1 MKKTWQFVKKGEKMR
16 KKTGKIWIA
25 ALVCIGMMIA
35 TVCGLKVSA
44 AETDVMTEPVLEYI
58 VIDNPR
64 IDTPGTQTIV
74 AGYQAKDTLTDAV
87 LTYKNTVTDE
97 EETVSASRIDADTL
111 VFEMNYTDESESGI
125 YSLESLD
132 FEADEQTY
140 SLDFSKCGIEG
151 KYGVNQSC
159 ETEPDAVVED
169 SDTQEETNDSD
180 VSFTTITKDGEVTEN
195 TDISDVVEDAVAQQS
210 SDSGIAVYA
219 ENGARTT
226 STGKVIVVLDPGHGG
241 FDPGTSGF
249 GANEK
254 DLTLKIA
261 KYCKAVLESD
271 GRIQIYMTRETDTS
285 VGNATDVSTDLY
297 NRIQYAIGKKAD
309 LFVSLHLN
317 SAGASAKGAEV
328 YYPNSNYRA
337 DIGAQGKTL
346 ATDIQNELVK
356 LGLYNRGA
364 KIQNSTSSKY
374 SDNSVQDYYYVIQQS
389 KRAGFPGII
398 VEHAFLSNQNDYNN
412 YLSSDEKLK
421 KLGEADAKG
430 ILTYLETGGYVGK
443 WVKTGSQWKYQNYDG
458 SYVKNCWKLIKNL
471 WYHFDA
477 NGIMQ
482 TGFLTL
488 NGKTYYLQSSGAM
501 KTSWQKISN
510 TWYYFDGSGAMV
522 SNGWRWI
529 NSKCYYFDK
538 NGKMATDTWIGEY
551 YVDAD
556 GAWVKGKQKETDKW
570 IQSSGRWWY
579 RHADGSYTRSGWEYI
594 GSKWYYF
601 DQNGWMV
608 TGWQKVKGSWYY
620 MESKGAMV
628 NSGWK
633 WINSKCYYFDKNG
646 KMAAN
651 TWIDRSYVDADGAWV
666 KDKKQEPDKWIQSSG
681 RWWYR
686 HGDGTYTKSDWEYI
700 GNKWYYFDQNGW
712 MLTGW
717 QKVSGS
723 WYYMDSNG
731 ARVADGWK
739 WINNKCYYFDKN
751 GKMAA
756 DTWIDGS
763 YVDASGVW
771 IKDKKQEPENVTKTG
786 WVQYSGHWM
795 YYNTDG
801 SYVKS
806 NWKSVNSIWYYFDQN
821 GWMVTGWMTLSSGK
835 YYLNPTK
842 NSDGVE
848 GAMLK
853 GYKQIDGK
861 WYYLRSG
868 ESPEGSLRYEGV
880 TSIMGT
886 SAIGT
891 NKTTVVNKMV
901 KMFQK
906 SGKNYPA
913 QALTKGNAPTI
924 EAFCQ
929 IVYDEA
935 VIEGIKPEVVFGQAM
950 NETGYL
956 QFGGDV
962 KIEQFNFAGL
972 GASGGGIV
980 GESFKS
986 VAEGIRAQV
995 QHLKGYASTEAL
1007 KQTCVDNRYKWV
1019 TKGCAPYVEWLGQK
1033 ENPNGKGWATSKNYG
1048 MNLMEKYIIPMY
1060 SL

>member
-1 MKKTWQFVKKGEKMR
+1 MR

-25 ALVCIGMMIA
+25 ALACIGMMIA
-35 TVCGLKVSA
+35 SVCGLKVSA
-44 AETDVMTEPVLEYI
+44 AENRGTSEPVLEYI
-58 VIDNPR
+58 VISNPR

-97 EETVSASRIDADTL
+97 EMTVSAARIDADTA

-132 FEADEQTY
+132 FEMDEQMY
-140 SLDFSKCGIEG
+140 SLDFAKCGIEG

-195 TDISDVVEDAVAQQS
+195 ADISDVVEEAVAQRS
-210 SDSGIAVYA
+210 SDSEIAVYA
-219 ENGARTT
+219 ESGARTT

-261 KYCKAVLESD
+261 KYCKAALEKD
-271 GRIQIYMTRETDTS
+271 GRIQVYMTRETDTS
-285 VGNATDVSTDLY
+285 VGNTTNVSTDLY
-297 NRIQYAIGKKAD
+297 NRIQYAIGKKAN
-309 LFVSLHLN
+309 LFVSIHLN
-317 SAGASAKGAEV
+317 SATASAKGAEV

-337 DIGAQGKTL
+337 DIGAQGKAL

-374 SDNSVQDYYYVIQQS
+374 PDNSVQDYYYVIQQS

-398 VEHAFLSNQNDYNN
+398 VEHAYLSNQSDYNN
-412 YLSSDEKLK
+412 YLSSDAKLK

-430 ILTYLETGGYVGK
+430 IITYLDTSGYVGK
-443 WVKTGSQWKYQNYDG
+443 WVQSGSQWKYQNYDG

-501 KTSWQKISN
+501 KTGWQKISN
-510 TWYYFDGSGAMV
+510 TWYYFDSSGAMV

-538 NGKMATDTWIGEY
+538 NGKMAVDTWIGEY
-551 YVDAD
+551 YVDAS
-556 GAWVKGKQKETDKW
+556 GAWVKDKQKETDKW

-594 GSKWYYF
+594 GGKWYYF

-620 MESKGAMV
+620 MESNGAMV
-628 NSGWK
+628 SSDWK

-651 TWIDRSYVDADGAWV
+651 TWIDGSYVDASGAWV
-666 KDKKQEPDKWIQSSG
+666 KDKKQEPDKWIRSSG

-686 HGDGTYTKSDWEYI
+686 HGDGTYTRSDWEYI

-712 MLTGW
+712 MITGW

-723 WYYMDSNG
+723 WYYMESNG

-886 SAIGT
+886 SAMGT
-891 NKTTVVNKMV
+891 NKTIVVNKMV

-906 SGKNYPA
+906 SGKNYPT

-972 GASGGGIV
+972 GASGGGIA

-1033 ENPNGKGWATSKNYG
+1033 ENLNGKGWATSKNYG

>member
-1 MKKTWQFVKKGEKMR
+1 MGNTYHNLR
-16 KKTGKIWIA
+16 K
-25 ALVCIGMMIA
+25 LQ
-35 TVCGLKVSA
+35 SA
-44 AETDVMTEPVLEYI
+44 
-58 VIDNPR
+58 
-64 IDTPGTQTIV
+64 
-74 AGYQAKDTLTDAV
+74 
-87 LTYKNTVTDE
+87 
-97 EETVSASRIDADTL
+97 
-111 VFEMNYTDESESGI
+111 
-125 YSLESLD
+125 
-132 FEADEQTY
+132 
-140 SLDFSKCGIEG
+140 
-151 KYGVNQSC
+151 
-159 ETEPDAVVED
+159 
-169 SDTQEETNDSD
+169 
-180 VSFTTITKDGEVTEN
+180 
-195 TDISDVVEDAVAQQS
+195 
-210 SDSGIAVYA
+210 
-219 ENGARTT
+219 
-226 STGKVIVVLDPGHGG
+226 HGG

-261 KYCKAVLESD
+261 KYCKAALEKD
-271 GRIQIYMTRETDTS
+271 GRIQVYMTRETDTS
-285 VGNATDVSTDLY
+285 VGNTTNVSTDLY
-297 NRIQYAIGKKAD
+297 NRIQYAIGKKAN
-309 LFVSLHLN
+309 LFVSIHLN
-317 SAGASAKGAEV
+317 SATASAKGAEV

-337 DIGAQGKTL
+337 DIGAQGKAL

-374 SDNSVQDYYYVIQQS
+374 PDNSVQDYYYVIQQS

-398 VEHAFLSNQNDYNN
+398 VEHAYLSNQSDYNN
-412 YLSSDEKLK
+412 YLSSDAKLK

-430 ILTYLETGGYVGK
+430 IITYLDTSGYVGK
-443 WVKTGSQWKYQNYDG
+443 WVQSGSQWKYQNYDG

-488 NGKTYYLQSSGAM
+488 NGKMYYLQSSGAM
-501 KTSWQKISN
+501 KTGWQKISN
-510 TWYYFDGSGAMV
+510 TWYYFDSSGAMV

-538 NGKMATDTWIGEY
+538 NGKMAADTWIGEY
-551 YVDAD
+551 YVDAS
-556 GAWVKGKQKETDKW
+556 GAWVKDKQKETDKW

-594 GSKWYYF
+594 GGKWYYF

-620 MESKGAMV
+620 MESNGAMV
-628 NSGWK
+628 SSGWK

-651 TWIDRSYVDADGAWV
+651 TWIDGSYVDASGAWV
-666 KDKKQEPDKWIQSSG
+666 KDKKQEPDKWIRSSG

-686 HGDGTYTKSDWEYI
+686 HGDGTYIRSDWEYI

-712 MLTGW
+712 MITGW

-723 WYYMDSNG
+723 WYYMEGNG

-751 GKMAA
+751 GKMAV

-886 SAIGT
+886 SAMGT

-906 SGKNYPA
+906 SGKNYPT

-924 EAFCQ
+924 EAFCR

-995 QHLKGYASTEAL
+995 QHLKGYASTKAL
-1007 KQTCVDNRYKWV
+1007 KQTCVDNRSKWV

>member
-1 MKKTWQFVKKGEKMR
+1 MR

-25 ALVCIGMMIA
+25 ALACIGMMIA
-35 TVCGLKVSA
+35 SVCGLKVSA
-44 AETDVMTEPVLEYI
+44 AENRGTSEPVLEYI
-58 VIDNPR
+58 VINNPR
-64 IDTPGTQTIV
+64 IDTPGTQIIV

-97 EETVSASRIDADTL
+97 EMTVSAARIDADTA

-132 FEADEQTY
+132 FEMDEQMY
-140 SLDFSKCGIEG
+140 SLDFAKCGIEG

-195 TDISDVVEDAVAQQS
+195 ADISDVVEEAVAQRS
-210 SDSGIAVYA
+210 SDSEIAVYA
-219 ENGARTT
+219 ESGARTT

-261 KYCKAVLESD
+261 KYCKAALEKD
-271 GRIQIYMTRETDTS
+271 GRIQVYMTRETDTS
-285 VGNATDVSTDLY
+285 VGNTTNVSTDLY
-297 NRIQYAIGKKAD
+297 NRIQYAIGKKAN
-309 LFVSLHLN
+309 LFVSIHLN
-317 SAGASAKGAEV
+317 SATASAKGAEV

-337 DIGAQGKTL
+337 DIGAQGKAL

-374 SDNSVQDYYYVIQQS
+374 PDNSVQDYYYVIQQS

-398 VEHAFLSNQNDYNN
+398 VEHAYLSNQSDYNN
-412 YLSSDEKLK
+412 YLSSDAKLK

-430 ILTYLETGGYVGK
+430 IITYLDTSGYVGK
-443 WVKTGSQWKYQNYDG
+443 WVQSGSQWKYQNYDG

-501 KTSWQKISN
+501 KTGWQKIGN
-510 TWYYFDGSGAMV
+510 TWYYFDSSGAMV

-538 NGKMATDTWIGEY
+538 NGKMAADTWIGEY
-551 YVDAD
+551 YVDAS
-556 GAWVKGKQKETDKW
+556 GAWVKDKQKETDKW

-579 RHADGSYTRSGWEYI
+579 RHADGSYTRSEWEYI
-594 GSKWYYF
+594 GGKWYYF

-620 MESKGAMV
+620 ME
-628 NSGWK
+628 
-633 WINSKCYYFDKNG
+633 
-646 KMAAN
+646 
-651 TWIDRSYVDADGAWV
+651 
-666 KDKKQEPDKWIQSSG
+666 
-681 RWWYR
+681 
-686 HGDGTYTKSDWEYI
+686 
-700 GNKWYYFDQNGW
+700 
-712 MLTGW
+712 
-717 QKVSGS
+717 
-723 WYYMDSNG
+723 SNG

-771 IKDKKQEPENVTKTG
+771 IKDKKQEPENGTKTG

-886 SAIGT
+886 SAMGT
-891 NKTTVVNKMV
+891 NKTIVVNKMV

-906 SGKNYPA
+906 SGKNYPT

-935 VIEGIKPEVVFGQAM
+935 EIEGIKPEVVFGQAM

-972 GASGGGIV
+972 GASGGGIA

-986 VAEGIRAQV
+986 VAEGIRAQG

>member
-1 MKKTWQFVKKGEKMR
+1 MR

-25 ALVCIGMMIA
+25 ALACIGMMIA
-35 TVCGLKVSA
+35 SLCGLKVSA
-44 AETDVMTEPVLEYI
+44 AENRGTSEPVLEYI
-58 VIDNPR
+58 VINNPR

-97 EETVSASRIDADTL
+97 EMTVSAARINADTA

-132 FEADEQTY
+132 FEMDEQMY
-140 SLDFSKCGIEG
+140 SLDFAKCGIEG

-195 TDISDVVEDAVAQQS
+195 ADISDVVEDAVAQQS

-219 ENGARTT
+219 ESGARTT
-226 STGKVIVVLDPGHGG
+226 SAGKVIVVLDPGHGG

-261 KYCKAVLESD
+261 KYCKAALEKD
-271 GRIQIYMTRETDTS
+271 GRIQVYMTRETDTS

-297 NRIQYAIGKKAD
+297 NRIQYAIEKKAD

-337 DIGAQGKTL
+337 NIGAQGKTL

-374 SDNSVQDYYYVIQQS
+374 PDNSVQDYYYVIQQS

-398 VEHAFLSNQNDYNN
+398 VEHAFLSNQSDYNN
-412 YLSSDEKLK
+412 YLSSDAKLK

-501 KTSWQKISN
+501 KTGWQKISN

-522 SNGWRWI
+522 SNSWRWI

-538 NGKMATDTWIGEY
+538 NGKMAADTWIGEY

-651 TWIDRSYVDADGAWV
+651 TWIDGSYVDASGTWV
-666 KDKKQEPDKWIQSSG
+666 KDKKQEPDKWIRSSG

-686 HGDGTYTKSDWEYI
+686 HGDGTYTRSDWEYI

-712 MLTGW
+712 MITGW

-723 WYYMDSNG
+723 WYYMESNG

-806 NWKSVNSIWYYFDQN
+806 NWKSVNNIWYYFDQN
-821 GWMVTGWMTLSSGK
+821 GWMATGWITLSSGK
-835 YYLNPTK
+835 YYLNPAK
-842 NSDGVE
+842 NSNGVE

-886 SAIGT
+886 SAMGT

-901 KMFQK
+901 KMFRK
-906 SGKNYPA
+906 SRKTYPA

-935 VIEGIKPEVVFGQAM
+935 LIEGVKPEVVFGQAM

-972 GASGGGIV
+972 GATGGGV
-980 GESFKS
+980 KGESFKN

>member
-1 MKKTWQFVKKGEKMR
+1 MR

-25 ALVCIGMMIA
+25 ALACIGMMIA
-35 TVCGLKVSA
+35 SVCGLKVSA
-44 AETDVMTEPVLEYI
+44 AENRGTSEPVLEYI
-58 VIDNPR
+58 VINNPR
-64 IDTPGTQTIV
+64 IDTPGTQIIV

-97 EETVSASRIDADTL
+97 EMTVSAARIDADTA

-132 FEADEQTY
+132 FEMDEQMY
-140 SLDFSKCGIEG
+140 SLDFAKCGIEG

-195 TDISDVVEDAVAQQS
+195 ADISDVVEEAVAQRS
-210 SDSGIAVYA
+210 SDSEIAVYA
-219 ENGARTT
+219 ESGARTT

-261 KYCKAVLESD
+261 KYCKAALEKD
-271 GRIQIYMTRETDTS
+271 GRIQVYMTRETDTS
-285 VGNATDVSTDLY
+285 VGNTTNVSTDLY
-297 NRIQYAIGKKAD
+297 NRIQYAIGKKAN
-309 LFVSLHLN
+309 LFVSIHLN
-317 SAGASAKGAEV
+317 SATASAKGAEV

-337 DIGAQGKTL
+337 DIGAQGKAL

-374 SDNSVQDYYYVIQQS
+374 PDNSVQDYYYVIQQS

-398 VEHAFLSNQNDYNN
+398 VEHAYLSNQSDYNN
-412 YLSSDEKLK
+412 YLSSDAKLK

-430 ILTYLETGGYVGK
+430 IITYLDTSGYVGK
-443 WVKTGSQWKYQNYDG
+443 WVQSGSQWKYQNYDG

-501 KTSWQKISN
+501 KTGWQKIGN
-510 TWYYFDGSGAMV
+510 TWYYFDSSGAMV

-538 NGKMATDTWIGEY
+538 NGKMAADTWIGEY
-551 YVDAD
+551 YVDAS
-556 GAWVKGKQKETDKW
+556 GAWVKDKQKETDKW

-579 RHADGSYTRSGWEYI
+579 RHADGSYTRSEWEYI
-594 GSKWYYF
+594 GGKWYYF

-620 MESKGAMV
+620 ME
-628 NSGWK
+628 
-633 WINSKCYYFDKNG
+633 
-646 KMAAN
+646 
-651 TWIDRSYVDADGAWV
+651 
-666 KDKKQEPDKWIQSSG
+666 
-681 RWWYR
+681 
-686 HGDGTYTKSDWEYI
+686 
-700 GNKWYYFDQNGW
+700 
-712 MLTGW
+712 
-717 QKVSGS
+717 
-723 WYYMDSNG
+723 SNG

-886 SAIGT
+886 SAMGT
-891 NKTTVVNKMV
+891 NKTIVVNKMV

-906 SGKNYPA
+906 SGKNYPT

-972 GASGGGIV
+972 GASGGGIA

-1033 ENPNGKGWATSKNYG
+1033 ENLNGKGWATSKNYG

>member
-1 MKKTWQFVKKGEKMR
+1 MR

-25 ALVCIGMMIA
+25 ALACIGMMIA
-35 TVCGLKVSA
+35 SVCGLKVSA
-44 AETDVMTEPVLEYI
+44 AENRGTSEPVLEYI
-58 VIDNPR
+58 VISNPR

-97 EETVSASRIDADTL
+97 EMTVSAARIDADTA

-132 FEADEQTY
+132 FEMDEQMY
-140 SLDFSKCGIEG
+140 SLDFAKCGIEG

-195 TDISDVVEDAVAQQS
+195 ADISDVVEEAVAQRS
-210 SDSGIAVYA
+210 SDSEIAVYA
-219 ENGARTT
+219 ESGARTT

-261 KYCKAVLESD
+261 KYCKAALEKD
-271 GRIQIYMTRETDTS
+271 GRIQVYMTRETDTS
-285 VGNATDVSTDLY
+285 VGNTTNVSTDLY
-297 NRIQYAIGKKAD
+297 NRIQYAIGKKAN
-309 LFVSLHLN
+309 LFVSIHLN
-317 SAGASAKGAEV
+317 SATASAKGAEV

-337 DIGAQGKTL
+337 DIGAQGKAL

-374 SDNSVQDYYYVIQQS
+374 PDNSVQDYYYVIQQS

-398 VEHAFLSNQNDYNN
+398 VEHAYLSNQSDYNN
-412 YLSSDEKLK
+412 YLSSDAKLK

-430 ILTYLETGGYVGK
+430 IITYLDTSGYVGK
-443 WVKTGSQWKYQNYDG
+443 WVQSGSQWKYQNYDG

-501 KTSWQKISN
+501 KTGWQKISN
-510 TWYYFDGSGAMV
+510 TWYYFDSSGAMV

-538 NGKMATDTWIGEY
+538 NGKMAVDTWIGEY
-551 YVDAD
+551 YVDAS
-556 GAWVKGKQKETDKW
+556 GAWVKDKQKETDKW

-594 GSKWYYF
+594 GGKWYYF

-608 TGWQKVKGSWYY
+608 TGWQEVKGSWYY
-620 MESKGAMV
+620 MESNGAMV
-628 NSGWK
+628 SSDWK

-651 TWIDRSYVDADGAWV
+651 TWIDGSYVDASGAWV
-666 KDKKQEPDKWIQSSG
+666 KDKKQEPDKWIRSSG

-686 HGDGTYTKSDWEYI
+686 HGDGTYTRSDWEYI

-712 MLTGW
+712 MITGW

-723 WYYMDSNG
+723 WYYMESNG

-886 SAIGT
+886 SAMGT
-891 NKTTVVNKMV
+891 NKTIVVNKMV

-906 SGKNYPA
+906 SGKNYPT

-972 GASGGGIV
+972 GASGGGIA

-1033 ENPNGKGWATSKNYG
+1033 ENLNGKGWATSKNYG

>member
-1 MKKTWQFVKKGEKMR
+1 MR

-25 ALVCIGMMIA
+25 ALACIEMMIA
-35 TVCGLKVSA
+35 SVCGLKVSA
-44 AETDVMTEPVLEYI
+44 AENRGTSEPVLEYI
-58 VIDNPR
+58 VISNPR

-97 EETVSASRIDADTL
+97 EMTVSAARIDADTA

-132 FEADEQTY
+132 FEMDEQMY
-140 SLDFSKCGIEG
+140 SLDFAKCGIEG

-195 TDISDVVEDAVAQQS
+195 ADISDVVEEAVAQRS
-210 SDSGIAVYA
+210 SDSEIAVYA
-219 ENGARTT
+219 ESGARTT

-261 KYCKAVLESD
+261 KYCKAALEKD
-271 GRIQIYMTRETDTS
+271 GRIQVYMTRETDTS
-285 VGNATDVSTDLY
+285 VGNTTNVSTDLY
-297 NRIQYAIGKKAD
+297 NRIQYAIGKKAN
-309 LFVSLHLN
+309 LFVSIHLN
-317 SAGASAKGAEV
+317 SATASAKGAEV

-337 DIGAQGKTL
+337 DIGAQGKAL

-374 SDNSVQDYYYVIQQS
+374 PDNSVQDYYYVIQQS

-398 VEHAFLSNQNDYNN
+398 VEHAYLSNQSDYNN
-412 YLSSDEKLK
+412 YLSSDAKLK

-430 ILTYLETGGYVGK
+430 IITYLDTSGYVGK
-443 WVKTGSQWKYQNYDG
+443 WVQSGSQWKYQNYDG

-501 KTSWQKISN
+501 KTGWQKISN
-510 TWYYFDGSGAMV
+510 TWYYFDSSGAMV

-538 NGKMATDTWIGEY
+538 NGKMAVDTWIGEY
-551 YVDAD
+551 YVDAS
-556 GAWVKGKQKETDKW
+556 GAWVKDKQKETDKW

-594 GSKWYYF
+594 GGKWYYF

-608 TGWQKVKGSWYY
+608 TGWQKVKGSLYY
-620 MESKGAMV
+620 MESNGAMV
-628 NSGWK
+628 SSDWK
-633 WINSKCYYFDKNG
+633 WINS
-646 KMAAN
+646 
-651 TWIDRSYVDADGAWV
+651 
-666 KDKKQEPDKWIQSSG
+666 
-681 RWWYR
+681 
-686 HGDGTYTKSDWEYI
+686 
-700 GNKWYYFDQNGW
+700 
-712 MLTGW
+712 
-717 QKVSGS
+717 
-723 WYYMDSNG
+723 
-731 ARVADGWK
+731 
-739 WINNKCYYFDKN
+739 KCYYFDKN

-886 SAIGT
+886 SAMGT
-891 NKTTVVNKMV
+891 NKTIVVNKMV

-906 SGKNYPA
+906 SGKNYPT

-972 GASGGGIV
+972 GASGGGIA

-1033 ENPNGKGWATSKNYG
+1033 ENLNGKGWATSKNYG

>member
-1 MKKTWQFVKKGEKMR
+1 MR

-25 ALVCIGMMIA
+25 ALACIGMMIA
-35 TVCGLKVSA
+35 SVCGLKVSA
-44 AETDVMTEPVLEYI
+44 AENRGTSEPVLEYI
-58 VIDNPR
+58 VINNPR
-64 IDTPGTQTIV
+64 IDTPGTQIIV

-97 EETVSASRIDADTL
+97 EMTVSAARIDADTA

-132 FEADEQTY
+132 FEMDEQMY
-140 SLDFSKCGIEG
+140 SLDFAKCGIEG

-195 TDISDVVEDAVAQQS
+195 ADISDVVEEAVAQRS
-210 SDSGIAVYA
+210 SDSEIAVYA
-219 ENGARTT
+219 ESGARTT

-261 KYCKAVLESD
+261 KYCKAALEKD
-271 GRIQIYMTRETDTS
+271 GRIQVYMTRETDTS
-285 VGNATDVSTDLY
+285 VGNTTNVSTDLY
-297 NRIQYAIGKKAD
+297 NRIQYAIGKKAN
-309 LFVSLHLN
+309 LFVSIHLN
-317 SAGASAKGAEV
+317 SATASAKGAEV

-337 DIGAQGKTL
+337 DIGAQGKAL

-374 SDNSVQDYYYVIQQS
+374 PDNSVQDYYYVIQQS

-398 VEHAFLSNQNDYNN
+398 VEHAYLSNQSDYNN
-412 YLSSDEKLK
+412 YLSSDAKLK

-430 ILTYLETGGYVGK
+430 IITYLDTSGYVGK
-443 WVKTGSQWKYQNYDG
+443 WVQSGSQWKYQNYDG

-501 KTSWQKISN
+501 KTGWQKIGN
-510 TWYYFDGSGAMV
+510 TWYYFDSSGAMV

-538 NGKMATDTWIGEY
+538 NGKMAADTWIGEY
-551 YVDAD
+551 YVDAS
-556 GAWVKGKQKETDKW
+556 GAWVKDKQKETDKW

-579 RHADGSYTRSGWEYI
+579 RHADGSYTRSEWEYI
-594 GSKWYYF
+594 GGKWYYF

-620 MESKGAMV
+620 ME
-628 NSGWK
+628 
-633 WINSKCYYFDKNG
+633 
-646 KMAAN
+646 
-651 TWIDRSYVDADGAWV
+651 
-666 KDKKQEPDKWIQSSG
+666 
-681 RWWYR
+681 
-686 HGDGTYTKSDWEYI
+686 
-700 GNKWYYFDQNGW
+700 
-712 MLTGW
+712 
-717 QKVSGS
+717 
-723 WYYMDSNG
+723 SNG

-771 IKDKKQEPENVTKTG
+771 IKDKKQEPENGTKTG

-886 SAIGT
+886 SAMGT
-891 NKTTVVNKMV
+891 NKTIVVNKMV

-906 SGKNYPA
+906 RGKNYPT

-972 GASGGGIV
+972 GASGGGIA

-986 VAEGIRAQV
+986 VAEGIRALV

>member
-1 MKKTWQFVKKGEKMR
+1 MR

-25 ALVCIGMMIA
+25 ALACIGMMIA
-35 TVCGLKVSA
+35 SVCGLKVSA
-44 AETDVMTEPVLEYI
+44 AENRGTSEPVLEYI
-58 VIDNPR
+58 VISNPR

-97 EETVSASRIDADTL
+97 EMTVSAARINADTA

-132 FEADEQTY
+132 FEMDEQMY
-140 SLDFSKCGIEG
+140 SLDFAKCGIEG

-195 TDISDVVEDAVAQQS
+195 ADISDVVEEAVAQRS
-210 SDSGIAVYA
+210 SDSEIAVYA
-219 ENGARTT
+219 ESGARTT

-261 KYCKAVLESD
+261 KYCKAALEKD
-271 GRIQIYMTRETDTS
+271 GRIQVYMTRETDTS
-285 VGNATDVSTDLY
+285 VGNTTNVSTDLY

-309 LFVSLHLN
+309 LFVSIHLN
-317 SAGASAKGAEV
+317 SATASAKGAEV

-337 DIGAQGKTL
+337 DIGAQGKAL

-374 SDNSVQDYYYVIQQS
+374 PDNSVQDYYYVIQQS

-398 VEHAFLSNQNDYNN
+398 VEHAYLSNQSDYNN
-412 YLSSDEKLK
+412 YLSSDAKLK

-430 ILTYLETGGYVGK
+430 IITYLDTSGYVGK
-443 WVKTGSQWKYQNYDG
+443 WVQSGSQWKYQNYDG

-501 KTSWQKISN
+501 KTGWQKISN
-510 TWYYFDGSGAMV
+510 TWYYFDSSGAML

-538 NGKMATDTWIGEY
+538 NGKMAVDTWIGEY
-551 YVDAD
+551 YVDA
-556 GAWVKGKQKETDKW
+556 
-570 IQSSGRWWY
+570 S
-579 RHADGSYTRSGWEYI
+579 
-594 GSKWYYF
+594 
-601 DQNGWMV
+601 
-608 TGWQKVKGSWYY
+608 
-620 MESKGAMV
+620 
-628 NSGWK
+628 
-633 WINSKCYYFDKNG
+633 
-646 KMAAN
+646 
-651 TWIDRSYVDADGAWV
+651 GAWV
-666 KDKKQEPDKWIQSSG
+666 KDKQKETDKWIQSSG

-686 HGDGTYTKSDWEYI
+686 HGDGTYTRSDWEYI

-712 MLTGW
+712 MITGW
-717 QKVSGS
+717 QKVKGS
-723 WYYMDSNG
+723 WYYMESNG
-731 ARVADGWK
+731 AMVSSDWK
-739 WINNKCYYFDKN
+739 WINSKCYYFDKN

-886 SAIGT
+886 SAMGT
-891 NKTTVVNKMV
+891 NKTIVVNKMV

-906 SGKNYPA
+906 SGKNYPT

-935 VIEGIKPEVVFGQAM
+935 LIEGIKPEVVFGQAM

-972 GASGGGIV
+972 GASGGGIA

-1033 ENPNGKGWATSKNYG
+1033 ENLNGKGWATSKNYG

>member
-1 MKKTWQFVKKGEKMR
+1 MR

-25 ALVCIGMMIA
+25 ALACIGMMIA
-35 TVCGLKVSA
+35 SVCGLKVSA
-44 AETDVMTEPVLEYI
+44 AENRGTSEPVLEYI
-58 VIDNPR
+58 VINNPR

-97 EETVSASRIDADTL
+97 EMTVSAARINADTA

-132 FEADEQTY
+132 FEMDEQMY
-140 SLDFSKCGIEG
+140 SLDFAKCGIEG

-180 VSFTTITKDGEVTEN
+180 VLFTTITKDGEVTEN
-195 TDISDVVEDAVAQQS
+195 ADISDVVEEAVAQQS
-210 SDSGIAVYA
+210 SDSEIAVYA
-219 ENGARTT
+219 ESGARTT

-261 KYCKAVLESD
+261 KYCKAALESD

-337 DIGAQGKTL
+337 DIGTQGKTL

-501 KTSWQKISN
+501 KTGWQKISN

-538 NGKMATDTWIGEY
+538 NGKMAADTWIGEY

-594 GSKWYYF
+594 GGKWYYF

-620 MESKGAMV
+620 MESNGAMV
-628 NSGWK
+628 SSGWK

-651 TWIDRSYVDADGAWV
+651 
-666 KDKKQEPDKWIQSSG
+666 
-681 RWWYR
+681 
-686 HGDGTYTKSDWEYI
+686 
-700 GNKWYYFDQNGW
+700 
-712 MLTGW
+712 
-717 QKVSGS
+717 
-723 WYYMDSNG
+723 
-731 ARVADGWK
+731 
-739 WINNKCYYFDKN
+739 
-751 GKMAA
+751 
-756 DTWIDGS
+756 TWIDGS

-868 ESPEGSLRYEGV
+868 ESPEGSLRYESV
-880 TSIMGT
+880 TPIMGT
-886 SAIGT
+886 SAMGT

-906 SGKNYPA
+906 SGKNYPT

-935 VIEGIKPEVVFGQAM
+935 LIEGIKPEVVFGQAM

-972 GASGGGIV
+972 GASGGGV
-980 GESFKS
+980 AGESFKS

>member
-1 MKKTWQFVKKGEKMR
+1 MR

-35 TVCGLKVSA
+35 TVCGLKVLA
-44 AETDVMTEPVLEYI
+44 AETDVMIEPVLEYI

-111 VFEMNYTDESESGI
+111 VFEMNYTDESGSGI

-501 KTSWQKISN
+501 KTGWQKISN

-538 NGKMATDTWIGEY
+538 NGKMAADTWIGEY

-651 TWIDRSYVDADGAWV
+651 TWIDGSYVDADGAWV

-731 ARVADGWK
+731 ARVADGWE

-821 GWMVTGWMTLSSGK
+821 GWMATGWITLSSGK
-835 YYLNPTK
+835 YYLNPAK
-842 NSDGVE
+842 NSNGVE

-886 SAIGT
+886 SAMGT

-901 KMFQK
+901 KMFRK
-906 SGKNYPA
+906 SRKTYPA

-935 VIEGIKPEVVFGQAM
+935 LIEGVKPEVVFGQAM

-972 GASGGGIV
+972 GASGGGV
-980 GESFKS
+980 KGESFKS

>member
-1 MKKTWQFVKKGEKMR
+1 MR

-25 ALVCIGMMIA
+25 ALACIGMMIA
-35 TVCGLKVSA
+35 SVCGLKVSA
-44 AETDVMTEPVLEYI
+44 AENRGTSEPVLEYI
-58 VIDNPR
+58 VINNPR
-64 IDTPGTQTIV
+64 IDTPGTQIIV

-97 EETVSASRIDADTL
+97 EMTVSAARIDADTA

-132 FEADEQTY
+132 FEMDEQMY
-140 SLDFSKCGIEG
+140 SLDFAKCGIEG

-195 TDISDVVEDAVAQQS
+195 ADISDVVEEAVAQRS
-210 SDSGIAVYA
+210 SDSEIAVYA
-219 ENGARTT
+219 ESGARTT

-261 KYCKAVLESD
+261 KYCKAALEKD
-271 GRIQIYMTRETDTS
+271 GRIQVYMTRETDTS
-285 VGNATDVSTDLY
+285 VGNTTNVSTDLY
-297 NRIQYAIGKKAD
+297 NRIQYAIGKKAN
-309 LFVSLHLN
+309 LFVSIHLN
-317 SAGASAKGAEV
+317 SATASAKGAEV

-337 DIGAQGKTL
+337 DIGAQGKAL

-374 SDNSVQDYYYVIQQS
+374 PDNSVQDYYYVIQQS

-398 VEHAFLSNQNDYNN
+398 VEHAYLSNQSDYNN
-412 YLSSDEKLK
+412 YLSSDAKLK

-430 ILTYLETGGYVGK
+430 IITYLDTSGYVGK
-443 WVKTGSQWKYQNYDG
+443 WVQSGSQWKYQNYDG

-501 KTSWQKISN
+501 KTGWQKISN
-510 TWYYFDGSGAMV
+510 TWYYFDSSGAMV

-538 NGKMATDTWIGEY
+538 NGKMAADTWIGEY
-551 YVDAD
+551 YVDAS
-556 GAWVKGKQKETDKW
+556 GAWVKDKQKETDKW

-579 RHADGSYTRSGWEYI
+579 RHADGSYTRSEWEYI
-594 GSKWYYF
+594 GGKWYYF

-620 MESKGAMV
+620 ME
-628 NSGWK
+628 
-633 WINSKCYYFDKNG
+633 
-646 KMAAN
+646 
-651 TWIDRSYVDADGAWV
+651 
-666 KDKKQEPDKWIQSSG
+666 
-681 RWWYR
+681 
-686 HGDGTYTKSDWEYI
+686 
-700 GNKWYYFDQNGW
+700 
-712 MLTGW
+712 
-717 QKVSGS
+717 
-723 WYYMDSNG
+723 SNG

-886 SAIGT
+886 SAMGT
-891 NKTTVVNKMV
+891 NKTIVVNKMV

-906 SGKNYPA
+906 SGKNYPT

-972 GASGGGIV
+972 GASGGGIA

-1033 ENPNGKGWATSKNYG
+1033 ENLNGKGWATSKNYG

>member
-1 MKKTWQFVKKGEKMR
+1 MR

-58 VIDNPR
+58 VIDNSR
-64 IDTPGTQTIV
+64 IDTPGTQKIV

-111 VFEMNYTDESESGI
+111 VFEMNYTDESGSGI

-132 FEADEQTY
+132 FEADERTY
-140 SLDFSKCGIEG
+140 SLDFAKCGIEG

-219 ENGARTT
+219 ESGARTT

-261 KYCKAVLESD
+261 KYCKAALESD
-271 GRIQIYMTRETDTS
+271 GRIQVYMTRETDTS

-297 NRIQYAIGKKAD
+297 NRIQYAIGKEAD

-374 SDNSVQDYYYVIQQS
+374 PDNSVQDYYYVIQQS

-412 YLSSDEKLK
+412 YLSSDAKLK

-430 ILTYLETGGYVGK
+430 ILTYLETGSYVGK

-501 KTSWQKISN
+501 KTGWQKISN

-522 SNGWRWI
+522 SNGWKWI

-538 NGKMATDTWIGEY
+538 NGKMAADTWIGEY

-601 DQNGWMV
+601 DQNGWMI

-620 MESKGAMV
+620 ME
-628 NSGWK
+628 
-633 WINSKCYYFDKNG
+633 
-646 KMAAN
+646 
-651 TWIDRSYVDADGAWV
+651 
-666 KDKKQEPDKWIQSSG
+666 
-681 RWWYR
+681 
-686 HGDGTYTKSDWEYI
+686 
-700 GNKWYYFDQNGW
+700 
-712 MLTGW
+712 
-717 QKVSGS
+717 
-723 WYYMDSNG
+723 SNG

-806 NWKSVNSIWYYFDQN
+806 NWKSVNGIWYYFDQN
-821 GWMVTGWMTLSSGK
+821 GWMATGWITLSSGK
-835 YYLNPTK
+835 YYLNPAK
-842 NSDGVE
+842 NSNGVE

-861 WYYLRSG
+861 WYYLQSG

-886 SAIGT
+886 SAMGT

-901 KMFQK
+901 KMFRK
-906 SGKNYPA
+906 SRKTYPA

-935 VIEGIKPEVVFGQAM
+935 LIEGVKPEVVFGQAM

-972 GASGGGIV
+972 GATGGGV
-980 GESFKS
+980 KGESFKN

-1007 KQTCVDNRYKWV
+1007 KQTCVDKRYGNINP
-1019 TKGCAPYVEWLGQK
+1019 KGSTPYVEWLGQK

>member
-1 MKKTWQFVKKGEKMR
+1 MR

-25 ALVCIGMMIA
+25 DLACIEMMIA
-35 TVCGLKVSA
+35 SVCGLKVSA
-44 AETDVMTEPVLEYI
+44 AENRGTSEPVLEYI
-58 VIDNPR
+58 VISNPR

-97 EETVSASRIDADTL
+97 EMTVSAARIDADTA

-132 FEADEQTY
+132 FEMDEQMY
-140 SLDFSKCGIEG
+140 SLDFAKCGIEG

-195 TDISDVVEDAVAQQS
+195 ADISDVVEEAVAQRS
-210 SDSGIAVYA
+210 SDSEIAVYA
-219 ENGARTT
+219 ESGARTT

-261 KYCKAVLESD
+261 KYCKAALEKD
-271 GRIQIYMTRETDTS
+271 GRIQVYMTRETDTS
-285 VGNATDVSTDLY
+285 VGNTTNVSTDLY
-297 NRIQYAIGKKAD
+297 NRIQYAIGKKAN
-309 LFVSLHLN
+309 LFVSIHLN
-317 SAGASAKGAEV
+317 SATASAKGAEV

-337 DIGAQGKTL
+337 DIGAQGKAL

-374 SDNSVQDYYYVIQQS
+374 PDNSVQDYYYVIQQS

-398 VEHAFLSNQNDYNN
+398 VEHAYLSNQSDYNN
-412 YLSSDEKLK
+412 YLSSDAKLK

-430 ILTYLETGGYVGK
+430 IITYLDTSGYVGK
-443 WVKTGSQWKYQNYDG
+443 WVQSGSQWKYQNYDG

-501 KTSWQKISN
+501 KTGWQKISN
-510 TWYYFDGSGAMV
+510 TWYYFDSSGAMV

-538 NGKMATDTWIGEY
+538 NGKMAVDTWIGEY
-551 YVDAD
+551 YVDAS
-556 GAWVKGKQKETDKW
+556 GAWVKDKQKETDKW

-594 GSKWYYF
+594 GGKWYYF

-620 MESKGAMV
+620 MESNGAMV
-628 NSGWK
+628 SSDWK
-633 WINSKCYYFDKNG
+633 WINS
-646 KMAAN
+646 
-651 TWIDRSYVDADGAWV
+651 
-666 KDKKQEPDKWIQSSG
+666 
-681 RWWYR
+681 
-686 HGDGTYTKSDWEYI
+686 
-700 GNKWYYFDQNGW
+700 
-712 MLTGW
+712 
-717 QKVSGS
+717 
-723 WYYMDSNG
+723 
-731 ARVADGWK
+731 
-739 WINNKCYYFDKN
+739 KCYYFDKN

-886 SAIGT
+886 SAMGT
-891 NKTTVVNKMV
+891 NKTIVVNKMV

-906 SGKNYPA
+906 SGKNYPT

-972 GASGGGIV
+972 GASGGGIA

-1033 ENPNGKGWATSKNYG
+1033 ENLNGKGWATSKNYG

>member
-1 MKKTWQFVKKGEKMR
+1 MR

-25 ALVCIGMMIA
+25 ALACIGMMIA
-35 TVCGLKVSA
+35 SLCGLKVSA
-44 AETDVMTEPVLEYI
+44 AENRGTSEPVLEYI
-58 VIDNPR
+58 VINNPR

-97 EETVSASRIDADTL
+97 EMTVSAARINADTA

-132 FEADEQTY
+132 FEMDEQMY
-140 SLDFSKCGIEG
+140 SLDFAKCGIEG

-195 TDISDVVEDAVAQQS
+195 ADISDVVEDAVAQQS

-219 ENGARTT
+219 ESGARTT
-226 STGKVIVVLDPGHGG
+226 SAGKVIVVLDPGHGG

-261 KYCKAVLESD
+261 KYCKAALEKD
-271 GRIQIYMTRETDTS
+271 GRIQVYMTRETDTS

-297 NRIQYAIGKKAD
+297 NRIQYAIEKKAD

-374 SDNSVQDYYYVIQQS
+374 PDNSVQDYYYVIQQS

-398 VEHAFLSNQNDYNN
+398 VEHAFLSNQSDYNN
-412 YLSSDEKLK
+412 YLSSDAKLK

-501 KTSWQKISN
+501 KTGWQKISN

-522 SNGWRWI
+522 SNSWRWI

-538 NGKMATDTWIGEY
+538 NGKMAADTWIGEY

-594 GSKWYYF
+594 GGKWYYF

-651 TWIDRSYVDADGAWV
+651 TWIDGSYVDASGAWV
-666 KDKKQEPDKWIQSSG
+666 KDKKQEPDKWIRSSG

-686 HGDGTYTKSDWEYI
+686 HGDGTYTRSDWEYI

-771 IKDKKQEPENVTKTG
+771 IKDKKQKPENGTKTG

-886 SAIGT
+886 SAMGT
-891 NKTTVVNKMV
+891 NKTIVVNKMV

-906 SGKNYPA
+906 SGKNYPT

-972 GASGGGIV
+972 GASGGGV
-980 GESFKS
+980 AGESFKS

-1033 ENPNGKGWATSKNYG
+1033 ENLNGKGWATSKNYG

>member
-1 MKKTWQFVKKGEKMR
+1 MR

>member
-1 MKKTWQFVKKGEKMR
+1 MR

-25 ALVCIGMMIA
+25 ALACIGMMIA
-35 TVCGLKVSA
+35 SVCGLKVSA
-44 AETDVMTEPVLEYI
+44 AENRGTSEPVLEYI
-58 VIDNPR
+58 VINNPR
-64 IDTPGTQTIV
+64 IDTPGTQIIV

-97 EETVSASRIDADTL
+97 EMTVSAARIDADTA

-132 FEADEQTY
+132 FEMDEQMY
-140 SLDFSKCGIEG
+140 SLDFAKCGIEG

-195 TDISDVVEDAVAQQS
+195 ADISDVVEEAVAQRS
-210 SDSGIAVYA
+210 SDSEIAVYA
-219 ENGARTT
+219 ESGARTT

-261 KYCKAVLESD
+261 KYCKAALEKD
-271 GRIQIYMTRETDTS
+271 GRIQVYMTRETDTS
-285 VGNATDVSTDLY
+285 VGNTTNVSTDLY
-297 NRIQYAIGKKAD
+297 NRIQYAIGKKAN
-309 LFVSLHLN
+309 LFVSIHLN
-317 SAGASAKGAEV
+317 SATASAKGAEV

-337 DIGAQGKTL
+337 DIGAQGKAL

-374 SDNSVQDYYYVIQQS
+374 PDNSVQDYYYVIQQS

-398 VEHAFLSNQNDYNN
+398 VEHAYLSNQSDYNN
-412 YLSSDEKLK
+412 YLSSDAKLK

-430 ILTYLETGGYVGK
+430 IITYLDTSGYVGK
-443 WVKTGSQWKYQNYDG
+443 WVQSGSQWKYQNYDG

-501 KTSWQKISN
+501 KTGWQKISN
-510 TWYYFDGSGAMV
+510 TWYYFDSSGAMV

-538 NGKMATDTWIGEY
+538 NGKME
-551 YVDAD
+551 
-556 GAWVKGKQKETDKW
+556 
-570 IQSSGRWWY
+570 
-579 RHADGSYTRSGWEYI
+579 
-594 GSKWYYF
+594 
-601 DQNGWMV
+601 
-608 TGWQKVKGSWYY
+608 
-620 MESKGAMV
+620 
-628 NSGWK
+628 
-633 WINSKCYYFDKNG
+633 
-646 KMAAN
+646 AN
-651 TWIDRSYVDADGAWV
+651 TWIDGSYVDASGAWV
-666 KDKKQEPDKWIQSSG
+666 KDKKQEPDKWIRSSG

-686 HGDGTYTKSDWEYI
+686 HGDGTYTRSDWEYI

-712 MLTGW
+712 MITGW

-723 WYYMDSNG
+723 WYYMESNG

-771 IKDKKQEPENVTKTG
+771 IKDKKQEPENGTKTG

-886 SAIGT
+886 SAMGT
-891 NKTTVVNKMV
+891 NKTIVVNKMV

-906 SGKNYPA
+906 SGKNYPT

-972 GASGGGIV
+972 GASGGGIA

>member
-1 MKKTWQFVKKGEKMR
+1 MR

-25 ALVCIGMMIA
+25 ALACIEMMIA
-35 TVCGLKVSA
+35 SVCGLKVSA
-44 AETDVMTEPVLEYI
+44 AENRGTSEPVLEYI
-58 VIDNPR
+58 VISNPR

-97 EETVSASRIDADTL
+97 EMTVSAARIDADTA

-132 FEADEQTY
+132 FEMDEQMY
-140 SLDFSKCGIEG
+140 SLDFAKCGIEG

-195 TDISDVVEDAVAQQS
+195 ADISDVVEEAVAQRS
-210 SDSGIAVYA
+210 SDSEIAVYA
-219 ENGARTT
+219 ESGARTT

-261 KYCKAVLESD
+261 KYCKAALEKD
-271 GRIQIYMTRETDTS
+271 GRIQVYMTRETDTS
-285 VGNATDVSTDLY
+285 VGNTTNVSTDLY
-297 NRIQYAIGKKAD
+297 NRIQYAIGKKAN
-309 LFVSLHLN
+309 LFVSIHLN
-317 SAGASAKGAEV
+317 SATASAKGAEV

-337 DIGAQGKTL
+337 DIGAQGKAL

-374 SDNSVQDYYYVIQQS
+374 PDNSVQDYYYVIQQS

-398 VEHAFLSNQNDYNN
+398 VEHAYLSNQSDYNN
-412 YLSSDEKLK
+412 YLSSDAKLK

-430 ILTYLETGGYVGK
+430 IITYLDTSGYVGK
-443 WVKTGSQWKYQNYDG
+443 WVQSGSQWKYQNYDG

-501 KTSWQKISN
+501 KTGWQKISN
-510 TWYYFDGSGAMV
+510 TWYYFDSSGAMV

-538 NGKMATDTWIGEY
+538 NGKMAVDTWIGEY
-551 YVDAD
+551 YVDAS
-556 GAWVKGKQKETDKW
+556 GAWVKDKQKETDKW

-594 GSKWYYF
+594 GGKWYYF

-620 MESKGAMV
+620 MESNGAMV
-628 NSGWK
+628 SSDWK
-633 WINSKCYYFDKNG
+633 WINS
-646 KMAAN
+646 
-651 TWIDRSYVDADGAWV
+651 
-666 KDKKQEPDKWIQSSG
+666 
-681 RWWYR
+681 
-686 HGDGTYTKSDWEYI
+686 
-700 GNKWYYFDQNGW
+700 
-712 MLTGW
+712 
-717 QKVSGS
+717 
-723 WYYMDSNG
+723 
-731 ARVADGWK
+731 
-739 WINNKCYYFDKN
+739 KCYYFDKN

-886 SAIGT
+886 SAMGT
-891 NKTTVVNKMV
+891 NKTIVVNKMV

-906 SGKNYPA
+906 SGKNYPT
-913 QALTKGNAPTI
+913 QALTNGNAPTI

-972 GASGGGIV
+972 GASGGGIA

-1033 ENPNGKGWATSKNYG
+1033 ENLNGKGWATSKNYG

>member
-1 MKKTWQFVKKGEKMR
+1 MR

-25 ALVCIGMMIA
+25 ALACIGMMIA
-35 TVCGLKVSA
+35 SVCGLKVSA
-44 AETDVMTEPVLEYI
+44 AENRGTSEPVLEYI
-58 VIDNPR
+58 VISNPR

-97 EETVSASRIDADTL
+97 EMTVSAARIDADTA

-132 FEADEQTY
+132 FEMDEQMY
-140 SLDFSKCGIEG
+140 SLDFAKCGIEG

-195 TDISDVVEDAVAQQS
+195 ADISDVVEEAVAQRS
-210 SDSGIAVYA
+210 SDSEIAVYA
-219 ENGARTT
+219 ESGARTT

-261 KYCKAVLESD
+261 KYCKAALEKD
-271 GRIQIYMTRETDTS
+271 GRIQVYMTRETDTS
-285 VGNATDVSTDLY
+285 VGNTTNVSTDLY
-297 NRIQYAIGKKAD
+297 NRIQYAIGKKAN
-309 LFVSLHLN
+309 LFVSIHLN
-317 SAGASAKGAEV
+317 SATASAKGAEV

-337 DIGAQGKTL
+337 DIGAQGKAL

-374 SDNSVQDYYYVIQQS
+374 PDNSVQDYYYVIQQS

-398 VEHAFLSNQNDYNN
+398 VEHAYLSNQSDYNN
-412 YLSSDEKLK
+412 YLSSDAKLK

-430 ILTYLETGGYVGK
+430 IITYLDTSGYVGK
-443 WVKTGSQWKYQNYDG
+443 WVQSGSQWKYQNYDG

-501 KTSWQKISN
+501 KTGWQKISN
-510 TWYYFDGSGAMV
+510 TWYYFDSSGAMV

-538 NGKMATDTWIGEY
+538 NGKMAVDTWIGEY
-551 YVDAD
+551 YVDA
-556 GAWVKGKQKETDKW
+556 
-570 IQSSGRWWY
+570 S
-579 RHADGSYTRSGWEYI
+579 
-594 GSKWYYF
+594 
-601 DQNGWMV
+601 
-608 TGWQKVKGSWYY
+608 
-620 MESKGAMV
+620 
-628 NSGWK
+628 
-633 WINSKCYYFDKNG
+633 
-646 KMAAN
+646 
-651 TWIDRSYVDADGAWV
+651 GAWV
-666 KDKKQEPDKWIQSSG
+666 KDKQKETDKWIQSSG

-686 HGDGTYTKSDWEYI
+686 HGDGTYTRSDWEYI

-712 MLTGW
+712 MITGW

-723 WYYMDSNG
+723 WYYMESNG

-886 SAIGT
+886 SAMGT
-891 NKTTVVNKMV
+891 NKTIVVNKMV

-906 SGKNYPA
+906 SGKNYPT

-972 GASGGGIV
+972 GASGGGIA

-1033 ENPNGKGWATSKNYG
+1033 ENLNGKGWATSKNYG

>member
-1 MKKTWQFVKKGEKMR
+1 MR

-25 ALVCIGMMIA
+25 ALACIGMMIA
-35 TVCGLKVSA
+35 SVCGLKVSA
-44 AETDVMTEPVLEYI
+44 AENRGTSEPVLEYI
-58 VIDNPR
+58 VISNPR

-97 EETVSASRIDADTL
+97 EMTVSAARIDADTA

-132 FEADEQTY
+132 FEMDEQMY
-140 SLDFSKCGIEG
+140 SLDFAKCGIEG

-195 TDISDVVEDAVAQQS
+195 ADISDVVEEAVAQRS
-210 SDSGIAVYA
+210 SDSEIAVYA
-219 ENGARTT
+219 ESGARTT

-261 KYCKAVLESD
+261 KYCKAALEKD
-271 GRIQIYMTRETDTS
+271 GRIQVYMTRETDTS
-285 VGNATDVSTDLY
+285 VGNTTNVSTDLY
-297 NRIQYAIGKKAD
+297 NRIQYAIGKKAN
-309 LFVSLHLN
+309 LFVSIHLN
-317 SAGASAKGAEV
+317 SATASAKGAEV

-337 DIGAQGKTL
+337 DIGAQGKAL

-374 SDNSVQDYYYVIQQS
+374 PDNSVQDYYYVIQQS

-398 VEHAFLSNQNDYNN
+398 VEHAYLSNQSDYNN
-412 YLSSDEKLK
+412 YLSSDAKLK

-430 ILTYLETGGYVGK
+430 IITYLDTSGYVGK
-443 WVKTGSQWKYQNYDG
+443 WVQSGSQWKYQNYDG

-501 KTSWQKISN
+501 KTGWQKISN
-510 TWYYFDGSGAMV
+510 TWYYFDSSGAMV

-538 NGKMATDTWIGEY
+538 NGKMAVDTWIGEY
-551 YVDAD
+551 YVDAS
-556 GAWVKGKQKETDKW
+556 GAWVKDKQKETDKW

-594 GSKWYYF
+594 GGKWYYF

-620 MESKGAMV
+620 MESNGAMV
-628 NSGWK
+628 SSDWK

-651 TWIDRSYVDADGAWV
+651 TWIDGSYVDASGAWV
-666 KDKKQEPDKWIQSSG
+666 KDKKQEPDKWIRSSG

-686 HGDGTYTKSDWEYI
+686 HGDGTYTRSDWEYI

-712 MLTGW
+712 MITGW

-723 WYYMDSNG
+723 WYYMESNG

-751 GKMAA
+751 GKMTA

-886 SAIGT
+886 SAMGT
-891 NKTTVVNKMV
+891 NKTIVVNKMV

-906 SGKNYPA
+906 SGKNYPT

-972 GASGGGIV
+972 GASGGGIA

-1033 ENPNGKGWATSKNYG
+1033 ENLNGKGWATSKNYG

>member
-1 MKKTWQFVKKGEKMR
+1 MR

-25 ALVCIGMMIA
+25 ALACIGMMIA
-35 TVCGLKVSA
+35 SVCGLKVSA
-44 AETDVMTEPVLEYI
+44 AENRGTSEPVLEYI
-58 VIDNPR
+58 VINNPR
-64 IDTPGTQTIV
+64 IDTPGTQIIV

-97 EETVSASRIDADTL
+97 EMTVSAARIDADTA

-132 FEADEQTY
+132 FEMDEQMY
-140 SLDFSKCGIEG
+140 SLDFAKCGIEG

-195 TDISDVVEDAVAQQS
+195 ADISDVVEEAVAQRS
-210 SDSGIAVYA
+210 SDSEIAVYA
-219 ENGARTT
+219 ESGARTT

-261 KYCKAVLESD
+261 KYCKAALEKD
-271 GRIQIYMTRETDTS
+271 GRIQVYMTRETDTS
-285 VGNATDVSTDLY
+285 VGNTTNVSTDLY
-297 NRIQYAIGKKAD
+297 NRIQYAIGKKAN
-309 LFVSLHLN
+309 LFVSIHLN
-317 SAGASAKGAEV
+317 SATASAKGAEV

-337 DIGAQGKTL
+337 DIGAQGKAL

-374 SDNSVQDYYYVIQQS
+374 PDNSVQDYYYVIQQS

-398 VEHAFLSNQNDYNN
+398 VEHAYLSNQSDYNN
-412 YLSSDEKLK
+412 YLSSDAKLK

-430 ILTYLETGGYVGK
+430 IITYLDTSGYVGK
-443 WVKTGSQWKYQNYDG
+443 WVQSGSQWKYQNYDG

-488 NGKTYYLQSSGAM
+488 NGKMYYLQSSGAM
-501 KTSWQKISN
+501 KTGWQKISN
-510 TWYYFDGSGAMV
+510 TWYYFDSSGAMV

-538 NGKMATDTWIGEY
+538 NGKMAVDTWIGEY
-551 YVDAD
+551 YVDAS
-556 GAWVKGKQKETDKW
+556 GAWVKDKQKETDKW

-594 GSKWYYF
+594 GGKWYYF

-620 MESKGAMV
+620 MESNGAMV
-628 NSGWK
+628 SSGWK

-651 TWIDRSYVDADGAWV
+651 TWIDGSYVDASGAWV
-666 KDKKQEPDKWIQSSG
+666 KDKKQEPDKWIRSSG

-686 HGDGTYTKSDWEYI
+686 HGDGTYIRSDWEYI

-712 MLTGW
+712 MITGW

-723 WYYMDSNG
+723 WYYMEGNG

-751 GKMAA
+751 GKMAV

-886 SAIGT
+886 SAMGT

-906 SGKNYPA
+906 SGKNYPT

-924 EAFCQ
+924 EAFCR

-995 QHLKGYASTEAL
+995 QHLKGYASTKAL

>member
-1 MKKTWQFVKKGEKMR
+1 MR

-25 ALVCIGMMIA
+25 ALACIGMMIA
-35 TVCGLKVSA
+35 SVCGLKVSA
-44 AETDVMTEPVLEYI
+44 AENRGTSEPVLEYI
-58 VIDNPR
+58 VINNPR
-64 IDTPGTQTIV
+64 IDTPGTQIIV

-97 EETVSASRIDADTL
+97 EMTVSAARIDADTA

-132 FEADEQTY
+132 FEMDEQMY
-140 SLDFSKCGIEG
+140 SLDFAKCGIEG

-195 TDISDVVEDAVAQQS
+195 ADISDVVEEAVAQRS
-210 SDSGIAVYA
+210 SDSEIAVYA
-219 ENGARTT
+219 ESGARTT

-261 KYCKAVLESD
+261 KYCKAALEKD
-271 GRIQIYMTRETDTS
+271 GRIQVYMTRETDTS
-285 VGNATDVSTDLY
+285 VGNTTNVSTDLY
-297 NRIQYAIGKKAD
+297 NRIQYAIGKKAN
-309 LFVSLHLN
+309 LFVSIHLN
-317 SAGASAKGAEV
+317 SATASAKGAEV

-337 DIGAQGKTL
+337 DIGAQGKAL

-374 SDNSVQDYYYVIQQS
+374 PDNSVQDYYYVIQQS

-398 VEHAFLSNQNDYNN
+398 VEHAYLSNQSDYNN
-412 YLSSDEKLK
+412 YLSSDAKLK

-430 ILTYLETGGYVGK
+430 IITYLDTSGYVGK
-443 WVKTGSQWKYQNYDG
+443 WVQSGSQWKYQNYDG

-488 NGKTYYLQSSGAM
+488 NGKMYYLQSSGAM
-501 KTSWQKISN
+501 KTGWQKISN
-510 TWYYFDGSGAMV
+510 TWYYFDSSGAMV

-538 NGKMATDTWIGEY
+538 NGKMAADTWIGEY
-551 YVDAD
+551 YVDAS
-556 GAWVKGKQKETDKW
+556 GAWVKDKQKETDKW

-594 GSKWYYF
+594 GGKWYYF
-601 DQNGWMV
+601 DQNGWMG
-608 TGWQKVKGSWYY
+608 TGWQKGKGSWYY
-620 MESKGAMV
+620 MESNGAMV
-628 NSGWK
+628 SSGWK

-651 TWIDRSYVDADGAWV
+651 TWIDGSYVDASGAWV
-666 KDKKQEPDKWIQSSG
+666 KDKKQEPDKWIRSSG

-686 HGDGTYTKSDWEYI
+686 HGDGTYIRSDWEYI

-712 MLTGW
+712 MITGW

-723 WYYMDSNG
+723 WYYMEGNG

-751 GKMAA
+751 GKMAV

-886 SAIGT
+886 SAMGT

-906 SGKNYPA
+906 SGKNYPT

-924 EAFCQ
+924 EAFCR

-995 QHLKGYASTEAL
+995 QHLKGYASTKAL

>member
-1 MKKTWQFVKKGEKMR
+1 MR

-25 ALVCIGMMIA
+25 ALACIEMMIA
-35 TVCGLKVSA
+35 SVCGLKVSA
-44 AETDVMTEPVLEYI
+44 AENRGTSEPVLEYI
-58 VIDNPR
+58 VISNPR

-97 EETVSASRIDADTL
+97 EMTVSAARIDADTA

-132 FEADEQTY
+132 FEMDEQMY
-140 SLDFSKCGIEG
+140 SLDFAKCGIEG

-195 TDISDVVEDAVAQQS
+195 ADISDVVEEAVAQRS
-210 SDSGIAVYA
+210 SDSEIAVYA
-219 ENGARTT
+219 ESGARTT

-261 KYCKAVLESD
+261 KYCKAALEKD
-271 GRIQIYMTRETDTS
+271 GRIQVYMTRETDTS
-285 VGNATDVSTDLY
+285 VGNTTNVSTDLY
-297 NRIQYAIGKKAD
+297 NRIQYAIGKKAN
-309 LFVSLHLN
+309 LFVSIHLN
-317 SAGASAKGAEV
+317 SATASAKGAEV

-337 DIGAQGKTL
+337 DIGAQGKAL

-374 SDNSVQDYYYVIQQS
+374 PDNSVQDYYYVIQQS

-398 VEHAFLSNQNDYNN
+398 VEHAYLSNQSDYNN
-412 YLSSDEKLK
+412 YLSSDAKLK

-430 ILTYLETGGYVGK
+430 IITYLDTSGYVGK
-443 WVKTGSQWKYQNYDG
+443 WVQSGSQWKYLNYDG

-501 KTSWQKISN
+501 KTGWQKISN
-510 TWYYFDGSGAMV
+510 TWYYFDSSGAMV

-538 NGKMATDTWIGEY
+538 NGKMAVDTWIGEY
-551 YVDAD
+551 YVDAS
-556 GAWVKGKQKETDKW
+556 GAWVKDKQKETDKW

-594 GSKWYYF
+594 GGKWYYF

-620 MESKGAMV
+620 MESNGAMV
-628 NSGWK
+628 SSDWK
-633 WINSKCYYFDKNG
+633 WINS
-646 KMAAN
+646 
-651 TWIDRSYVDADGAWV
+651 
-666 KDKKQEPDKWIQSSG
+666 
-681 RWWYR
+681 
-686 HGDGTYTKSDWEYI
+686 
-700 GNKWYYFDQNGW
+700 
-712 MLTGW
+712 
-717 QKVSGS
+717 
-723 WYYMDSNG
+723 
-731 ARVADGWK
+731 
-739 WINNKCYYFDKN
+739 KCYYFDKN

-886 SAIGT
+886 SAMGT
-891 NKTTVVNKMV
+891 NKTIVVNKMV

-906 SGKNYPA
+906 SGKNYPT

-972 GASGGGIV
+972 GASGGGIA

-1033 ENPNGKGWATSKNYG
+1033 ENLNGKGWATSKNYG

>member
-1 MKKTWQFVKKGEKMR
+1 
-16 KKTGKIWIA
+16 
-25 ALVCIGMMIA
+25 MMIA
-35 TVCGLKVSA
+35 SVCGLKVSA
-44 AETDVMTEPVLEYI
+44 AENRGTSEPVLEYI
-58 VIDNPR
+58 VISNPR

-97 EETVSASRIDADTL
+97 EMTVSAARIDADTA

-132 FEADEQTY
+132 FEMDEQMY
-140 SLDFSKCGIEG
+140 SLDFAKCGIEG

-195 TDISDVVEDAVAQQS
+195 ADISDVVEEAVAQRS
-210 SDSGIAVYA
+210 SDSEIAVYA
-219 ENGARTT
+219 ESGARTT

-261 KYCKAVLESD
+261 KYCKAALEKD
-271 GRIQIYMTRETDTS
+271 GRIQVYMTRETDTS
-285 VGNATDVSTDLY
+285 VGNTTNVSTDLY
-297 NRIQYAIGKKAD
+297 NRIQYAIGKKAN
-309 LFVSLHLN
+309 LFVSIHLN
-317 SAGASAKGAEV
+317 SATASAKGAEV

-337 DIGAQGKTL
+337 DIGAQGKAL

-374 SDNSVQDYYYVIQQS
+374 PDNSVQDYYYVIQQS

-398 VEHAFLSNQNDYNN
+398 VEHAYLSNQSDYNN
-412 YLSSDEKLK
+412 YLSSDAKLK

-430 ILTYLETGGYVGK
+430 IITYLDTSGYVGK
-443 WVKTGSQWKYQNYDG
+443 WVQSGSQWKYQNYDG

-501 KTSWQKISN
+501 KTGWQKISN
-510 TWYYFDGSGAMV
+510 TWYYFDSSGAMV

-538 NGKMATDTWIGEY
+538 NGKMAVDTWIGEY
-551 YVDAD
+551 YVDAS
-556 GAWVKGKQKETDKW
+556 GAWVKDKQKETDKW

-594 GSKWYYF
+594 GGKWYYF

-620 MESKGAMV
+620 MESNGAMV
-628 NSGWK
+628 SSDWK

-651 TWIDRSYVDADGAWV
+651 TWIDGSYVDASGAWV
-666 KDKKQEPDKWIQSSG
+666 KDKKQEPDKWIRSSG

-686 HGDGTYTKSDWEYI
+686 HGDGTYTRSDWEYI

-712 MLTGW
+712 MITGW

-723 WYYMDSNG
+723 WYYMESNG

-886 SAIGT
+886 SAMGT
-891 NKTTVVNKMV
+891 NKTIVVNKMV

-906 SGKNYPA
+906 SGKNYPT

-972 GASGGGIV
+972 GASGGGIA

-1033 ENPNGKGWATSKNYG
+1033 ENLNGKGWATSKNYG

>member
-1 MKKTWQFVKKGEKMR
+1 MR

-25 ALVCIGMMIA
+25 ALACIGMMIA
-35 TVCGLKVSA
+35 SVCGLKVSA
-44 AETDVMTEPVLEYI
+44 AENRGTSEPVLEYI
-58 VIDNPR
+58 VINNPR
-64 IDTPGTQTIV
+64 IDTPGTQIIV

-97 EETVSASRIDADTL
+97 EMTVSAARIDADTA

-132 FEADEQTY
+132 FEMDEQMY
-140 SLDFSKCGIEG
+140 SLDFAKCGIEG

-195 TDISDVVEDAVAQQS
+195 ADISDVVEEAVAQRS
-210 SDSGIAVYA
+210 SDSEIAVYA
-219 ENGARTT
+219 ESGARTT

-261 KYCKAVLESD
+261 KYCKAALEKD
-271 GRIQIYMTRETDTS
+271 GRIQVYMTRETDTS
-285 VGNATDVSTDLY
+285 VGNTTNVSTDLY
-297 NRIQYAIGKKAD
+297 NRIQYAIGKKAN
-309 LFVSLHLN
+309 LFVSIHLN
-317 SAGASAKGAEV
+317 SATASAKGAEV

-337 DIGAQGKTL
+337 DIGAQGKDL

-374 SDNSVQDYYYVIQQS
+374 PDNSVQDYYYVIQQS

-398 VEHAFLSNQNDYNN
+398 VEHAYLSNQSDYNN
-412 YLSSDEKLK
+412 YLSSDAKLK

-430 ILTYLETGGYVGK
+430 IITYLDTSGYVGK
-443 WVKTGSQWKYQNYDG
+443 WVQSGSQWKYQNYDG

-501 KTSWQKISN
+501 KTGWQKIGN
-510 TWYYFDGSGAMV
+510 TWYYFDSSGAMV

-538 NGKMATDTWIGEY
+538 NGKMAADTWIGEY
-551 YVDAD
+551 YVDAS
-556 GAWVKGKQKETDKW
+556 GAWVKDKQKETDKW

-579 RHADGSYTRSGWEYI
+579 RHADGSYTRSEWEYI
-594 GSKWYYF
+594 GGKWYYF

-620 MESKGAMV
+620 ME
-628 NSGWK
+628 
-633 WINSKCYYFDKNG
+633 
-646 KMAAN
+646 
-651 TWIDRSYVDADGAWV
+651 
-666 KDKKQEPDKWIQSSG
+666 
-681 RWWYR
+681 
-686 HGDGTYTKSDWEYI
+686 
-700 GNKWYYFDQNGW
+700 
-712 MLTGW
+712 
-717 QKVSGS
+717 
-723 WYYMDSNG
+723 SNG

-771 IKDKKQEPENVTKTG
+771 IKDKKQEPENGTKTG

-886 SAIGT
+886 SAMGT
-891 NKTTVVNKMV
+891 NKTIVVNKMV

-906 SGKNYPA
+906 SGKNYPT

-972 GASGGGIV
+972 GASGGGIA

>member
-1 MKKTWQFVKKGEKMR
+1 MR

-25 ALVCIGMMIA
+25 ALACIGMMIA
-35 TVCGLKVSA
+35 SVCGLKVSA
-44 AETDVMTEPVLEYI
+44 AENRGTSEPVLEYI
-58 VIDNPR
+58 VISNPR

-97 EETVSASRIDADTL
+97 EMTVSAARIDADTA

-132 FEADEQTY
+132 FEMDEQMY
-140 SLDFSKCGIEG
+140 SLDFAKCGIEG

-195 TDISDVVEDAVAQQS
+195 ADISDVVEEAVAQRS
-210 SDSGIAVYA
+210 SDSEIAVYA
-219 ENGARTT
+219 ESGARTT

-261 KYCKAVLESD
+261 KYCKAALEKD
-271 GRIQIYMTRETDTS
+271 GRIQVYMTRETDTS
-285 VGNATDVSTDLY
+285 VGNTTNVSTDLY
-297 NRIQYAIGKKAD
+297 NRIQYAIGKKAN
-309 LFVSLHLN
+309 LFVSIHLN
-317 SAGASAKGAEV
+317 SATASAKGAEV

-337 DIGAQGKTL
+337 DIGAQGKAL

-374 SDNSVQDYYYVIQQS
+374 PDNSVQDYYYVIQQS

-398 VEHAFLSNQNDYNN
+398 VEHAYLSNQSDYNN
-412 YLSSDEKLK
+412 YLSSDAKLK

-430 ILTYLETGGYVGK
+430 IITYLDTSGYVGK
-443 WVKTGSQWKYQNYDG
+443 WVQSGSQWKYQNYDG

-501 KTSWQKISN
+501 KTGWQKISN
-510 TWYYFDGSGAMV
+510 TWYYFDSSGAMV

-538 NGKMATDTWIGEY
+538 NGKMAVDTWIGEY
-551 YVDAD
+551 YVDAS
-556 GAWVKGKQKETDKW
+556 GAWVKDKQKETDKW

-594 GSKWYYF
+594 GGKWYYF

-620 MESKGAMV
+620 MESNGAMV
-628 NSGWK
+628 SSDWK

-651 TWIDRSYVDADGAWV
+651 TWIDGSYVDASGAWV
-666 KDKKQEPDKWIQSSG
+666 KDKKQEPDKWIRSSG

-686 HGDGTYTKSDWEYI
+686 HGDGTYTRSDWEYI

-712 MLTGW
+712 MITGW

-723 WYYMDSNG
+723 WYYMESNG

-886 SAIGT
+886 SAMGT
-891 NKTTVVNKMV
+891 NKTIVVNKMV

-906 SGKNYPA
+906 SGKNYPT

-972 GASGGGIV
+972 GASGGGIA

-986 VAEGIRAQV
+986 VAKGIRAQV

-1033 ENPNGKGWATSKNYG
+1033 ENLNGKGWATSKNYG

>member
-1 MKKTWQFVKKGEKMR
+1 MR
-16 KKTGKIWIA
+16 KNTGKIWIA

-35 TVCGLKVSA
+35 SVCGLKVSA
-44 AETDVMTEPVLEYI
+44 AENRGTSEPVLEYI
-58 VIDNPR
+58 VINNPR

-97 EETVSASRIDADTL
+97 EMTVSAARIDADTA

-132 FEADEQTY
+132 FEMDEQMY
-140 SLDFSKCGIEG
+140 SLDFAKCGIEG

-195 TDISDVVEDAVAQQS
+195 ADISDVVEEAVAQRS
-210 SDSGIAVYA
+210 SDSEISVYA
-219 ENGARTT
+219 ESGARTT

-261 KYCKAVLESD
+261 KYCKAALEKD
-271 GRIQIYMTRETDTS
+271 GRIQVYMTRETDTS
-285 VGNATDVSTDLY
+285 VGNTTNVSTDLY
-297 NRIQYAIGKKAD
+297 NRIQYAIGKKAN
-309 LFVSLHLN
+309 LFVSIHLN
-317 SAGASAKGAEV
+317 SATASAAKGAEV

-337 DIGAQGKTL
+337 DIGAQGKAL

-374 SDNSVQDYYYVIQQS
+374 PDNSVQDYYYVIQQS

-398 VEHAFLSNQNDYNN
+398 VEHAYLSNQSDYNN
-412 YLSSDEKLK
+412 YLSSDAKLK

-430 ILTYLETGGYVGK
+430 IITYLDTSGYVGK
-443 WVKTGSQWKYQNYDG
+443 WVQSGSQWKYQNYDG

-501 KTSWQKISN
+501 KTGWQKISN
-510 TWYYFDGSGAMV
+510 TWYYFDSSGAMV

-538 NGKMATDTWIGEY
+538 NGKMAADTWIGEY
-551 YVDAD
+551 YVDAS
-556 GAWVKGKQKETDKW
+556 GAWVKDKQKETDKW

-594 GSKWYYF
+594 GGKWYYF

-620 MESKGAMV
+620 MESNGAMV
-628 NSGWK
+628 SSGWK

-651 TWIDRSYVDADGAWV
+651 TWIDGSYVDASGAWV
-666 KDKKQEPDKWIQSSG
+666 KDKKQEPDKWIRSSG

-686 HGDGTYTKSDWEYI
+686 HGDGTYTRSDWEYI

-712 MLTGW
+712 MITGW

-723 WYYMDSNG
+723 CYYMESNG

-763 YVDASGVW
+763 YVDASGAW

-786 WVQYSGHWM
+786 WVQYTGHWL
-795 YYNTDG
+795 YYNADG
-801 SYVKS
+801 SAVKS
-806 NWKSVNSIWYYFDQN
+806 NWKSVNGIWYYFDQN
-821 GWMVTGWMTLSSGK
+821 GWMAAGWITLSSGK
-835 YYLNPTK
+835 YYLNPAK
-842 NSDGVE
+842 NSNGVE

-886 SAIGT
+886 SAMGT

-901 KMFQK
+901 KMFRK
-906 SGKNYPA
+906 SRKTYPA

-935 VIEGIKPEVVFGQAM
+935 LIEGVKPEVVFGQAM

-972 GASGGGIV
+972 GATGGGV
-980 GESFKS
+980 KGESFKN

-1007 KQTCVDNRYKWV
+1007 KQTCVDNRYKLV

>member
-1 MKKTWQFVKKGEKMR
+1 MR

-25 ALVCIGMMIA
+25 ALACIGMMIA
-35 TVCGLKVSA
+35 SVCGLKVSA
-44 AETDVMTEPVLEYI
+44 AENRGTSEPVLEYI
-58 VIDNPR
+58 VINNPR

-97 EETVSASRIDADTL
+97 EMTVSAARIDADTA

-132 FEADEQTY
+132 FEMDEQMY
-140 SLDFSKCGIEG
+140 SLDFAKCGIEG

-169 SDTQEETNDSD
+169 SDTQEETNGSD

-195 TDISDVVEDAVAQQS
+195 ADISDVVEEAVAQRS
-210 SDSGIAVYA
+210 SDSEIAVYA
-219 ENGARTT
+219 ESGARTT

-261 KYCKAVLESD
+261 KYCKAALEKD
-271 GRIQIYMTRETDTS
+271 GRIQVYMTRETDTS
-285 VGNATDVSTDLY
+285 VGNTTNVSTDLY
-297 NRIQYAIGKKAD
+297 NRIQYAIGKKAN
-309 LFVSLHLN
+309 LFVSIHLN
-317 SAGASAKGAEV
+317 SATASAKGAEV

-337 DIGAQGKTL
+337 DIGAQGKAL

-374 SDNSVQDYYYVIQQS
+374 PDNSVQDYYYVIQQS

-398 VEHAFLSNQNDYNN
+398 VEHAFLSNQSDYNN
-412 YLSSDEKLK
+412 YLSSDAKLK

-430 ILTYLETGGYVGK
+430 IITYLDTSGYVGK
-443 WVKTGSQWKYQNYDG
+443 WVQSGSQWKYQNYDG

-501 KTSWQKISN
+501 KTGWQKISN
-510 TWYYFDGSGAMV
+510 TWYYFDSSGAMV

-538 NGKMATDTWIGEY
+538 NGKMA
-551 YVDAD
+551 
-556 GAWVKGKQKETDKW
+556 
-570 IQSSGRWWY
+570 
-579 RHADGSYTRSGWEYI
+579 
-594 GSKWYYF
+594 
-601 DQNGWMV
+601 
-608 TGWQKVKGSWYY
+608 
-620 MESKGAMV
+620 
-628 NSGWK
+628 
-633 WINSKCYYFDKNG
+633 
-646 KMAAN
+646 AN
-651 TWIDRSYVDADGAWV
+651 TWIDGSYVDASGAWV
-666 KDKKQEPDKWIQSSG
+666 KDKKQEPDKWIRSSG

-686 HGDGTYTKSDWEYI
+686 HGDGTYTRSDWEYI

-712 MLTGW
+712 MITGW

-723 WYYMDSNG
+723 WYYMESNG

-771 IKDKKQEPENVTKTG
+771 IKDKKQEPENGTKTG

-886 SAIGT
+886 SAMGT
-891 NKTTVVNKMV
+891 NKTTVVNKMA
-901 KMFQK
+901 KMFRK
-906 SGKNYPA
+906 SGKNYPT

-972 GASGGGIV
+972 GASSGGIA

-986 VAEGIRAQV
+986 VAEGIRVQV

>member
-1 MKKTWQFVKKGEKMR
+1 M
-16 KKTGKIWIA
+16 
-25 ALVCIGMMIA
+25 
-35 TVCGLKVSA
+35 
-44 AETDVMTEPVLEYI
+44 
-58 VIDNPR
+58 
-64 IDTPGTQTIV
+64 
-74 AGYQAKDTLTDAV
+74 AV
-87 LTYKNTVTDE
+87 
-97 EETVSASRIDADTL
+97 
-111 VFEMNYTDESESGI
+111 
-125 YSLESLD
+125 
-132 FEADEQTY
+132 
-140 SLDFSKCGIEG
+140 
-151 KYGVNQSC
+151 
-159 ETEPDAVVED
+159 
-169 SDTQEETNDSD
+169 
-180 VSFTTITKDGEVTEN
+180 
-195 TDISDVVEDAVAQQS
+195 
-210 SDSGIAVYA
+210 
-219 ENGARTT
+219 
-226 STGKVIVVLDPGHGG
+226 
-241 FDPGTSGF
+241 
-249 GANEK
+249 
-254 DLTLKIA
+254 
-261 KYCKAVLESD
+261 
-271 GRIQIYMTRETDTS
+271 
-285 VGNATDVSTDLY
+285 
-297 NRIQYAIGKKAD
+297 
-309 LFVSLHLN
+309 
-317 SAGASAKGAEV
+317 
-328 YYPNSNYRA
+328 
-337 DIGAQGKTL
+337 
-346 ATDIQNELVK
+346 
-356 LGLYNRGA
+356 
-364 KIQNSTSSKY
+364 
-374 SDNSVQDYYYVIQQS
+374 
-389 KRAGFPGII
+389 
-398 VEHAFLSNQNDYNN
+398 
-412 YLSSDEKLK
+412 
-421 KLGEADAKG
+421 
-430 ILTYLETGGYVGK
+430 
-443 WVKTGSQWKYQNYDG
+443 
-458 SYVKNCWKLIKNL
+458 
-471 WYHFDA
+471 
-477 NGIMQ
+477 
-482 TGFLTL
+482 
-488 NGKTYYLQSSGAM
+488 
-501 KTSWQKISN
+501 
-510 TWYYFDGSGAMV
+510 
-522 SNGWRWI
+522 
-529 NSKCYYFDK
+529 
-538 NGKMATDTWIGEY
+538 DTWIGEY
-551 YVDAD
+551 YVDAS
-556 GAWVKGKQKETDKW
+556 GAWVKDKQKETDKW

-594 GSKWYYF
+594 GGKWYYF

-620 MESKGAMV
+620 MESNGAMV
-628 NSGWK
+628 SSDWK

-651 TWIDRSYVDADGAWV
+651 TWIDGSYVDASGAWV
-666 KDKKQEPDKWIQSSG
+666 KDKKQEPDKWIRSSG

-686 HGDGTYTKSDWEYI
+686 HGDGTYTRSDWEYI

-712 MLTGW
+712 MITGW

-723 WYYMDSNG
+723 WYYMESNG

-886 SAIGT
+886 SAMGT
-891 NKTTVVNKMV
+891 NKTIVVNKMV

-906 SGKNYPA
+906 SGKNYPT

-972 GASGGGIV
+972 GASGGGIA

-1033 ENPNGKGWATSKNYG
+1033 ENLN
-1048 MNLMEKYIIPMY
+1048 
-1060 SL
+1060 

>member
-1 MKKTWQFVKKGEKMR
+1 MR
-16 KKTGKIWIA
+16 K
-25 ALVCIGMMIA
+25 LQ
-35 TVCGLKVSA
+35 SA
-44 AETDVMTEPVLEYI
+44 
-58 VIDNPR
+58 
-64 IDTPGTQTIV
+64 
-74 AGYQAKDTLTDAV
+74 
-87 LTYKNTVTDE
+87 
-97 EETVSASRIDADTL
+97 
-111 VFEMNYTDESESGI
+111 
-125 YSLESLD
+125 
-132 FEADEQTY
+132 
-140 SLDFSKCGIEG
+140 
-151 KYGVNQSC
+151 
-159 ETEPDAVVED
+159 
-169 SDTQEETNDSD
+169 
-180 VSFTTITKDGEVTEN
+180 
-195 TDISDVVEDAVAQQS
+195 
-210 SDSGIAVYA
+210 
-219 ENGARTT
+219 
-226 STGKVIVVLDPGHGG
+226 HGG

-261 KYCKAVLESD
+261 KYCKAALEKD
-271 GRIQIYMTRETDTS
+271 GRIQVYMTRETDTS
-285 VGNATDVSTDLY
+285 VGNTTNVSTDLY
-297 NRIQYAIGKKAD
+297 NRIQYAIGKKAN
-309 LFVSLHLN
+309 LFVSIHLN
-317 SAGASAKGAEV
+317 SATASAKGAEV

-337 DIGAQGKTL
+337 DIGAQGKAL

-374 SDNSVQDYYYVIQQS
+374 PDNSVQDYYYVIQQS

-398 VEHAFLSNQNDYNN
+398 VEHAYLSNQSDYNN
-412 YLSSDEKLK
+412 YLSSDAKLK

-430 ILTYLETGGYVGK
+430 IITYLDTSGYVGK
-443 WVKTGSQWKYQNYDG
+443 WVQSGSQWKYQNYDG

-501 KTSWQKISN
+501 KTGWQKISN
-510 TWYYFDGSGAMV
+510 TWYYFDSSGAMV

-538 NGKMATDTWIGEY
+538 NGKMAVDTWIGEY
-551 YVDAD
+551 YVDAS
-556 GAWVKGKQKETDKW
+556 GAWVKDKQKETDKW

-594 GSKWYYF
+594 GGKWYYF

-608 TGWQKVKGSWYY
+608 TGWQKVSGSWYY
-620 MESKGAMV
+620 ME
-628 NSGWK
+628 
-633 WINSKCYYFDKNG
+633 
-646 KMAAN
+646 
-651 TWIDRSYVDADGAWV
+651 
-666 KDKKQEPDKWIQSSG
+666 
-681 RWWYR
+681 
-686 HGDGTYTKSDWEYI
+686 
-700 GNKWYYFDQNGW
+700 
-712 MLTGW
+712 
-717 QKVSGS
+717 
-723 WYYMDSNG
+723 SNG

-886 SAIGT
+886 SAMGT
-891 NKTTVVNKMV
+891 NKTIVVNKMV

-906 SGKNYPA
+906 SGKNYPT

-972 GASGGGIV
+972 GASGGGIA

-1033 ENPNGKGWATSKNYG
+1033 ENLNGKGWATSKNYG

>member
-1 MKKTWQFVKKGEKMR
+1 MR

-25 ALVCIGMMIA
+25 ALACIGMMIA
-35 TVCGLKVSA
+35 SVCGLKVSA
-44 AETDVMTEPVLEYI
+44 AENRGTSEPVLEYI
-58 VIDNPR
+58 VISNPR

-97 EETVSASRIDADTL
+97 EMTVSAARIDADTA

-132 FEADEQTY
+132 FEMDEQMY
-140 SLDFSKCGIEG
+140 SLDFAKCGIEG

-195 TDISDVVEDAVAQQS
+195 ADISDVVEEAVAQRS
-210 SDSGIAVYA
+210 SDSEIAVYA
-219 ENGARTT
+219 ESGARTT

-261 KYCKAVLESD
+261 KYCKAALEKD
-271 GRIQIYMTRETDTS
+271 GRIQVYMTRETDTS
-285 VGNATDVSTDLY
+285 VGNTTNVSTDLY
-297 NRIQYAIGKKAD
+297 NRIQYAIGKKAN
-309 LFVSLHLN
+309 LFVSIHLN
-317 SAGASAKGAEV
+317 SATASAKGAEV

-337 DIGAQGKTL
+337 DIGAQGKAL

-374 SDNSVQDYYYVIQQS
+374 PDNSVQDYYYVIQQS

-398 VEHAFLSNQNDYNN
+398 VEHAYLSNQSDYNN
-412 YLSSDEKLK
+412 YLSSDAKLK

-430 ILTYLETGGYVGK
+430 IITYLDTSGYVGK
-443 WVKTGSQWKYQNYDG
+443 WVQSGSQWKYQNYDG

-501 KTSWQKISN
+501 KTGWQKISN
-510 TWYYFDGSGAMV
+510 TWYYFDSSGAMV

-538 NGKMATDTWIGEY
+538 NGKMAVDTWIGEY
-551 YVDAD
+551 YVDAS
-556 GAWVKGKQKETDKW
+556 GAWVKDKQKETDKW

-594 GSKWYYF
+594 GGKWYYF

-608 TGWQKVKGSWYY
+608 TGWQEVKGSWDY
-620 MESKGAMV
+620 MESNGAMV
-628 NSGWK
+628 SSDWK

-651 TWIDRSYVDADGAWV
+651 TWIDGSYVDASGAWV
-666 KDKKQEPDKWIQSSG
+666 KDKKQEPDKWIRSSG

-686 HGDGTYTKSDWEYI
+686 HGDGTYTRSDWEYI

-712 MLTGW
+712 MITGW

-723 WYYMDSNG
+723 WYYMESNG

-886 SAIGT
+886 SAMGT
-891 NKTTVVNKMV
+891 NKTIVVNKMV

-906 SGKNYPA
+906 SGKNYPT

-972 GASGGGIV
+972 GASGGGIA

-1033 ENPNGKGWATSKNYG
+1033 ENLNGKGWATSKNYG

>member
-1 MKKTWQFVKKGEKMR
+1 MAICKKGEKMR

-25 ALVCIGMMIA
+25 ALACIGMMIA
-35 TVCGLKVSA
+35 SVCGLKVSA
-44 AETDVMTEPVLEYI
+44 AENRGTSEPVLEYI
-58 VIDNPR
+58 VINNPR

-97 EETVSASRIDADTL
+97 EMTVSAARIDADTA

-132 FEADEQTY
+132 FEMDEQMY
-140 SLDFSKCGIEG
+140 SLDFAKCGIEG

-169 SDTQEETNDSD
+169 SDTQEKTNDSD

-195 TDISDVVEDAVAQQS
+195 ADISDVVEEAVAQQS
-210 SDSGIAVYA
+210 SDSEIAVYA
-219 ENGARTT
+219 ESGARTT

-261 KYCKAVLESD
+261 KYCKAALEKD
-271 GRIQIYMTRETDTS
+271 GRIQVYMTRETDTS
-285 VGNATDVSTDLY
+285 VGNTTNVSTDLY
-297 NRIQYAIGKKAD
+297 NRIQYAIGKKAN
-309 LFVSLHLN
+309 LFVSIHLN
-317 SAGASAKGAEV
+317 SATASAKGAEV

-337 DIGAQGKTL
+337 DIGAQGKAL

-374 SDNSVQDYYYVIQQS
+374 PDNSVQDYYYVIQQS

-398 VEHAFLSNQNDYNN
+398 VEHAYLSNQSDYNN
-412 YLSSDEKLK
+412 YLSSDAKLK
-421 KLGEADAKG
+421 QLGEADAKG
-430 ILTYLETGGYVGK
+430 IITYLDTSGYVGK
-443 WVKTGSQWKYQNYDG
+443 WVQSGSQWKYQNYDG

-501 KTSWQKISN
+501 KTGWQKISN
-510 TWYYFDGSGAMV
+510 TWYYFDSSGAMV

-538 NGKMATDTWIGEY
+538 NGKMAADTWIGEY

-594 GSKWYYF
+594 GGKWYYF

-620 MESKGAMV
+620 MESNGAMV
-628 NSGWK
+628 SSGWK

-651 TWIDRSYVDADGAWV
+651 TWIDGSYVDASGAWV
-666 KDKKQEPDKWIQSSG
+666 KDKKQEPDKWIRSSG

-686 HGDGTYTKSDWEYI
+686 HGDGTYTRSDWEYI

-712 MLTGW
+712 MITGW

-723 WYYMDSNG
+723 WYYMESNG

-739 WINNKCYYFDKN
+739 WINNECYYFDKN

-786 WVQYSGHWM
+786 WVQYSGHWL
-795 YYNTDG
+795 YYNADG
-801 SYVKS
+801 SAVKS
-806 NWKSVNSIWYYFDQN
+806 NWKSVNGIWYYFDQN
-821 GWMVTGWMTLSSGK
+821 GWMATGWITLSSGK
-835 YYLNPTK
+835 YYLNPAK
-842 NSDGVE
+842 NSNGVE

-868 ESPEGSLRYEGV
+868 ESPEGSLKYEGV
-880 TSIMGT
+880 TPIMGT
-886 SAIGT
+886 SAMGT

-906 SGKNYPA
+906 SGKNYPT

-935 VIEGIKPEVVFGQAM
+935 LIEGIKPEVVFGQAM

-972 GASGGGIV
+972 GASGGGV
-980 GESFKS
+980 AGESFKS

-1033 ENPNGKGWATSKNYG
+1033 ENPDGKGWATSKNYG

>member
-1 MKKTWQFVKKGEKMR
+1 MR

-25 ALVCIGMMIA
+25 ALACIGMMIA
-35 TVCGLKVSA
+35 SVCGLKVSA
-44 AETDVMTEPVLEYI
+44 AENRGTSEPVLEYI
-58 VIDNPR
+58 VINNPR

-97 EETVSASRIDADTL
+97 EMTVSAARIDADTA

-132 FEADEQTY
+132 FEMDEQMY
-140 SLDFSKCGIEG
+140 SLDFAKCGIEG

-169 SDTQEETNDSD
+169 SDTQEETNGSD

-195 TDISDVVEDAVAQQS
+195 ADISDVVEEAVAQRS
-210 SDSGIAVYA
+210 SDSEIAVYA
-219 ENGARTT
+219 ESGARTT

-261 KYCKAVLESD
+261 KYCKAALEKD
-271 GRIQIYMTRETDTS
+271 GRIQVYMTRETDTS
-285 VGNATDVSTDLY
+285 VGNTTNVSTDLY
-297 NRIQYAIGKKAD
+297 NRIQYAIGKKAN
-309 LFVSLHLN
+309 LFVSIHLN
-317 SAGASAKGAEV
+317 SATASAKGAEV

-337 DIGAQGKTL
+337 DIGAQGKAL

-374 SDNSVQDYYYVIQQS
+374 PDNSVQDYYYVIQQS

-398 VEHAFLSNQNDYNN
+398 VEHAFLSNQSDYNN
-412 YLSSDEKLK
+412 YLSSDAKLK

-430 ILTYLETGGYVGK
+430 IITYLDTSGYVEK
-443 WVKTGSQWKYQNYDG
+443 WVQSGSQWKYQNYDG

-501 KTSWQKISN
+501 KTGWQKISN
-510 TWYYFDGSGAMV
+510 TWYYFDSSGAMV

-538 NGKMATDTWIGEY
+538 NGKMA
-551 YVDAD
+551 
-556 GAWVKGKQKETDKW
+556 
-570 IQSSGRWWY
+570 
-579 RHADGSYTRSGWEYI
+579 
-594 GSKWYYF
+594 
-601 DQNGWMV
+601 
-608 TGWQKVKGSWYY
+608 
-620 MESKGAMV
+620 
-628 NSGWK
+628 
-633 WINSKCYYFDKNG
+633 
-646 KMAAN
+646 AN
-651 TWIDRSYVDADGAWV
+651 TWIDGSYVDASGAWV
-666 KDKKQEPDKWIQSSG
+666 KDKKQEPDKWIRSSG

-686 HGDGTYTKSDWEYI
+686 HGDGTYTRSDWEYI

-712 MLTGW
+712 MITGW

-723 WYYMDSNG
+723 WYYMESNG

-771 IKDKKQEPENVTKTG
+771 IKDKKQEPENGTKTG

-886 SAIGT
+886 SAMGT
-891 NKTTVVNKMV
+891 NKTTVVNKMA
-901 KMFQK
+901 KMFRK
-906 SGKNYPA
+906 SGKNYPT

-972 GASGGGIV
+972 GASSGGIA

-986 VAEGIRAQV
+986 VAEGIRVQV

>member
-1 MKKTWQFVKKGEKMR
+1 MR

-25 ALVCIGMMIA
+25 ALACIGMMIA
-35 TVCGLKVSA
+35 SVCGLKVSA
-44 AETDVMTEPVLEYI
+44 AENRGTSEPVLEYI
-58 VIDNPR
+58 VISNPR

-97 EETVSASRIDADTL
+97 EMTVSAARIDADTA

-132 FEADEQTY
+132 FEMDEQMY
-140 SLDFSKCGIEG
+140 SLDFAKCGIEG

-195 TDISDVVEDAVAQQS
+195 ADISDVVEEAVAQRS
-210 SDSGIAVYA
+210 SDSEIAVYA
-219 ENGARTT
+219 ESGARTT

-261 KYCKAVLESD
+261 KYCKAALEKD
-271 GRIQIYMTRETDTS
+271 GRIQVYMTRETDTS
-285 VGNATDVSTDLY
+285 VGNTTNVSTDLY
-297 NRIQYAIGKKAD
+297 NRIQYAIGKKAN
-309 LFVSLHLN
+309 LFVSIHLN
-317 SAGASAKGAEV
+317 SATASAKGAEV

-337 DIGAQGKTL
+337 DIGAQGKAL

-374 SDNSVQDYYYVIQQS
+374 PDNSVQDYYYVIQQS

-398 VEHAFLSNQNDYNN
+398 VEHAYLSNQSDYNN
-412 YLSSDEKLK
+412 YLSSDAKLK

-430 ILTYLETGGYVGK
+430 IITYLDTSGYVGK
-443 WVKTGSQWKYQNYDG
+443 WVQSGSQWKYQNYDG

-501 KTSWQKISN
+501 KTGWQKISN
-510 TWYYFDGSGAMV
+510 TWYYFDSSGAMV

-538 NGKMATDTWIGEY
+538 NGKMAVDTWIGEY
-551 YVDAD
+551 YVDAS
-556 GAWVKGKQKETDKW
+556 GAWVKDKQKETDKW

-594 GSKWYYF
+594 GGKWYYF

-620 MESKGAMV
+620 MESNGAMV
-628 NSGWK
+628 SSDWK

-651 TWIDRSYVDADGAWV
+651 TWIDGSYVDASGAWV
-666 KDKKQEPDKWIQSSG
+666 KDKKQEPDKGIRSWG

-686 HGDGTYTKSDWEYI
+686 HGDGTYTRSDWEYI

-712 MLTGW
+712 MITGW

-723 WYYMDSNG
+723 WYYMESNG

-886 SAIGT
+886 SAMGT
-891 NKTTVVNKMV
+891 NKTIVVNKMV

-906 SGKNYPA
+906 SGKNYPT

-972 GASGGGIV
+972 GASGGGIA

-1033 ENPNGKGWATSKNYG
+1033 ENLNGKGWATSKNYG

>member
-1 MKKTWQFVKKGEKMR
+1 MR

-25 ALVCIGMMIA
+25 ALACIGMMIA
-35 TVCGLKVSA
+35 SVCGLKVSA
-44 AETDVMTEPVLEYI
+44 AENRGTSEPVLEYI
-58 VIDNPR
+58 VINNPR
-64 IDTPGTQTIV
+64 IDTPGTQIIV

-97 EETVSASRIDADTL
+97 EMTVSAARIDADTA

-132 FEADEQTY
+132 FEMDEQMY
-140 SLDFSKCGIEG
+140 SLDFAKCGIEG

-195 TDISDVVEDAVAQQS
+195 ADISDVVEEAVAQRS
-210 SDSGIAVYA
+210 SDSEIAVYA
-219 ENGARTT
+219 ESGARTT

-261 KYCKAVLESD
+261 KYCKAALEKD
-271 GRIQIYMTRETDTS
+271 GRIQVYMTRETDTS
-285 VGNATDVSTDLY
+285 VGNTTNVSTDLY
-297 NRIQYAIGKKAD
+297 NRIQYAIGKKAN
-309 LFVSLHLN
+309 LFVSIHLN
-317 SAGASAKGAEV
+317 SATASAKGAEV

-337 DIGAQGKTL
+337 DIGAQGKAL

-374 SDNSVQDYYYVIQQS
+374 PDNSVQDYYYVIQQS

-398 VEHAFLSNQNDYNN
+398 VEHAYLSNQSDYNN
-412 YLSSDEKLK
+412 YLSSDAKLK

-430 ILTYLETGGYVGK
+430 IITYLDTSGYVGK
-443 WVKTGSQWKYQNYDG
+443 WVQSGSQWKYQNYDG

-488 NGKTYYLQSSGAM
+488 NGKMYYLQSSGAM
-501 KTSWQKISN
+501 KTGWQKISN
-510 TWYYFDGSGAMV
+510 TWYYFDSSGAMV
-522 SNGWRWI
+522 S
-529 NSKCYYFDK
+529 
-538 NGKMATDTWIGEY
+538 
-551 YVDAD
+551 
-556 GAWVKGKQKETDKW
+556 
-570 IQSSGRWWY
+570 
-579 RHADGSYTRSGWEYI
+579 
-594 GSKWYYF
+594 
-601 DQNGWMV
+601 
-608 TGWQKVKGSWYY
+608 
-620 MESKGAMV
+620 
-628 NSGWK
+628 SGWK

-651 TWIDRSYVDADGAWV
+651 TWIDGSYVDASGAWV
-666 KDKKQEPDKWIQSSG
+666 KDKKQEPDKWIRSSG

-686 HGDGTYTKSDWEYI
+686 HGDGTYIRSDWEYI

-712 MLTGW
+712 MITGW

-723 WYYMDSNG
+723 WYYMEGNG

-751 GKMAA
+751 GKMAV

-886 SAIGT
+886 SAMGT

-906 SGKNYPA
+906 SGKNYPT

-924 EAFCQ
+924 EAFCR

-995 QHLKGYASTEAL
+995 QHLKGYASTKAL

>member
-1 MKKTWQFVKKGEKMR
+1 MR

-25 ALVCIGMMIA
+25 ALACIGMMIA
-35 TVCGLKVSA
+35 SVCGLKVSA
-44 AETDVMTEPVLEYI
+44 AENRGTSEPVLEYI
-58 VIDNPR
+58 VISNPR

-97 EETVSASRIDADTL
+97 EMTVSAARIDADTA

-132 FEADEQTY
+132 FEMDEQMY
-140 SLDFSKCGIEG
+140 SLDFAKCGIEG

-195 TDISDVVEDAVAQQS
+195 ADISDVVEEAVAQRS
-210 SDSGIAVYA
+210 SDSEIAVYA
-219 ENGARTT
+219 ESGARTT

-261 KYCKAVLESD
+261 KYCKAALEKD
-271 GRIQIYMTRETDTS
+271 GRIQVYMTRETDTS
-285 VGNATDVSTDLY
+285 VGNTTNVSTDLY
-297 NRIQYAIGKKAD
+297 NRIQYAIGKKAN
-309 LFVSLHLN
+309 LFVSIHLN
-317 SAGASAKGAEV
+317 SATASAKGAEV

-337 DIGAQGKTL
+337 DIGAQGKAL

-374 SDNSVQDYYYVIQQS
+374 PDNSVQDYYYVIQQS

-398 VEHAFLSNQNDYNN
+398 VEHAYLSNQSDYNN
-412 YLSSDEKLK
+412 YLSSDAKLK

-430 ILTYLETGGYVGK
+430 IITYLDTSGYVGK
-443 WVKTGSQWKYQNYDG
+443 WVQSGSQWKYQNYDG

-501 KTSWQKISN
+501 KTGWQKISN
-510 TWYYFDGSGAMV
+510 TWYYFDSSGAMV

-538 NGKMATDTWIGEY
+538 NGKMA
-551 YVDAD
+551 
-556 GAWVKGKQKETDKW
+556 
-570 IQSSGRWWY
+570 
-579 RHADGSYTRSGWEYI
+579 
-594 GSKWYYF
+594 
-601 DQNGWMV
+601 
-608 TGWQKVKGSWYY
+608 
-620 MESKGAMV
+620 
-628 NSGWK
+628 
-633 WINSKCYYFDKNG
+633 
-646 KMAAN
+646 AN
-651 TWIDRSYVDADGAWV
+651 TWIDGSYVDASGAWV
-666 KDKKQEPDKWIQSSG
+666 KDKKQEPDKWIRSSG

-686 HGDGTYTKSDWEYI
+686 HGDGTYTRSDWEYI

-712 MLTGW
+712 MITGW

-723 WYYMDSNG
+723 WYYMESNG

-886 SAIGT
+886 SAMGT
-891 NKTTVVNKMV
+891 NKTIVVNKMV

-906 SGKNYPA
+906 SGKNYPT

-972 GASGGGIV
+972 GASGGGIA

-1033 ENPNGKGWATSKNYG
+1033 ENLNGKGWATSKNYG

>member
-1 MKKTWQFVKKGEKMR
+1 MR
-16 KKTGKIWIA
+16 K
-25 ALVCIGMMIA
+25 LQ
-35 TVCGLKVSA
+35 SA
-44 AETDVMTEPVLEYI
+44 
-58 VIDNPR
+58 
-64 IDTPGTQTIV
+64 
-74 AGYQAKDTLTDAV
+74 
-87 LTYKNTVTDE
+87 
-97 EETVSASRIDADTL
+97 
-111 VFEMNYTDESESGI
+111 
-125 YSLESLD
+125 
-132 FEADEQTY
+132 
-140 SLDFSKCGIEG
+140 
-151 KYGVNQSC
+151 
-159 ETEPDAVVED
+159 
-169 SDTQEETNDSD
+169 
-180 VSFTTITKDGEVTEN
+180 
-195 TDISDVVEDAVAQQS
+195 
-210 SDSGIAVYA
+210 
-219 ENGARTT
+219 
-226 STGKVIVVLDPGHGG
+226 HGG

-261 KYCKAVLESD
+261 KYCKAALEKD
-271 GRIQIYMTRETDTS
+271 GRIQVYMTRKTDTS
-285 VGNATDVSTDLY
+285 VGNTTNVSTDLY
-297 NRIQYAIGKKAD
+297 NRIQYAIGKKAN
-309 LFVSLHLN
+309 LFVSIHLN
-317 SAGASAKGAEV
+317 SATASAKGAEV

-337 DIGAQGKTL
+337 DIGAQGKAL

-374 SDNSVQDYYYVIQQS
+374 PDNSVQDYYYVIQQS

-398 VEHAFLSNQNDYNN
+398 VEHAFLSNQSDYNN
-412 YLSSDEKLK
+412 YLSSDAKLK

-430 ILTYLETGGYVGK
+430 IITYLDTSGYVGK
-443 WVKTGSQWKYQNYDG
+443 WVQSGSQWKYQNYDG
-458 SYVKNCWKLIKNL
+458 SYMKNCWKLIKNL

-501 KTSWQKISN
+501 KTGWQKISN
-510 TWYYFDGSGAMV
+510 TWYYFDSSGAMV

-538 NGKMATDTWIGEY
+538 NGKMAADTWIGEY
-551 YVDAD
+551 YVDVS
-556 GAWVKGKQKETDKW
+556 GAWVKDKQKETDKW

-594 GSKWYYF
+594 GGKWYYF

-620 MESKGAMV
+620 MESNGAMV
-628 NSGWK
+628 SSGWK

-651 TWIDRSYVDADGAWV
+651 TWIDGSYVDASGAWV
-666 KDKKQEPDKWIQSSG
+666 KDKKQEPDKWIRSSG

-686 HGDGTYTKSDWEYI
+686 HGDGTYTRSDWEYI

-712 MLTGW
+712 MITGW

-723 WYYMDSNG
+723 WYYMESNG

-751 GKMAA
+751 GKMAT

-763 YVDASGVW
+763 YVDASGAW

-786 WVQYSGHWM
+786 WVQYTGHWL
-795 YYNTDG
+795 YYNADG
-801 SYVKS
+801 SAVKS
-806 NWKSVNSIWYYFDQN
+806 NWKSVNGIWYYFDQN
-821 GWMVTGWMTLSSGK
+821 GWMATGWITLSSGK
-835 YYLNPTK
+835 YYLNPAK
-842 NSDGVE
+842 NSNGVE

-886 SAIGT
+886 SAMGT

-901 KMFQK
+901 KMFRK
-906 SGKNYPA
+906 SRKTYPA

-935 VIEGIKPEVVFGQAM
+935 LIEGVKPEVVFGQAM

-972 GASGGGIV
+972 GATGGGV
-980 GESFKS
+980 KGESFKN

-1007 KQTCVDNRYKWV
+1007 KQTCVDKRYRNINP
-1019 TKGCAPYVEWLGQK
+1019 KGSTPYVEWLGQK

>member
-1 MKKTWQFVKKGEKMR
+1 MR

-25 ALVCIGMMIA
+25 ALACIGMMIA
-35 TVCGLKVSA
+35 SVCGLKVSA
-44 AETDVMTEPVLEYI
+44 AENRGTSEPVLEYI
-58 VIDNPR
+58 VISNPR

-97 EETVSASRIDADTL
+97 EMTVSAARIDADTA

-132 FEADEQTY
+132 FEMDEQMY
-140 SLDFSKCGIEG
+140 SLDFAKCGIEG

-195 TDISDVVEDAVAQQS
+195 ADISDVVEEAVAQRS
-210 SDSGIAVYA
+210 SDSEIAVYA
-219 ENGARTT
+219 ESGARTT

-261 KYCKAVLESD
+261 KYCKAALEKE
-271 GRIQIYMTRETDTS
+271 GRIQVYMTRETDTS
-285 VGNATDVSTDLY
+285 VGNTTNVSTDLY
-297 NRIQYAIGKKAD
+297 NRIQYAIGKKAN
-309 LFVSLHLN
+309 LFVSIHLN
-317 SAGASAKGAEV
+317 SATASAKGAEV

-337 DIGAQGKTL
+337 DIGAQGKAL

-374 SDNSVQDYYYVIQQS
+374 PDNSVQDYYYVIQQS

-398 VEHAFLSNQNDYNN
+398 VEHAYLSNQSDYNN
-412 YLSSDEKLK
+412 YLSSDAKLK

-430 ILTYLETGGYVGK
+430 IITYLDTSGYVGK
-443 WVKTGSQWKYQNYDG
+443 WVQSGSQWKYQNYDG

-501 KTSWQKISN
+501 KTGWQKISN
-510 TWYYFDGSGAMV
+510 TWYYFDSSGAMV

-538 NGKMATDTWIGEY
+538 NGKMAVDTWIGEY
-551 YVDAD
+551 YVDAS
-556 GAWVKGKQKETDKW
+556 GAWVKDKQKETDKW

-594 GSKWYYF
+594 GGKWYYF

-620 MESKGAMV
+620 MESNGAMV
-628 NSGWK
+628 SSDWK

-651 TWIDRSYVDADGAWV
+651 TWIDGSYVDASGAWV
-666 KDKKQEPDKWIQSSG
+666 KDKKQEPDKWIRSSG

-686 HGDGTYTKSDWEYI
+686 HGDGTYTRSDWEYI

-712 MLTGW
+712 MITGW

-723 WYYMDSNG
+723 WYYMESNG

-886 SAIGT
+886 SAMGT
-891 NKTTVVNKMV
+891 NKTIVVNKMV

-906 SGKNYPA
+906 SGKNYPT

-972 GASGGGIV
+972 GASGGGIA

-1033 ENPNGKGWATSKNYG
+1033 ENLNGKGWATSKNYG

>member
-1 MKKTWQFVKKGEKMR
+1 MR

-25 ALVCIGMMIA
+25 ALACIGMMIA
-35 TVCGLKVSA
+35 SVCGLKVSA
-44 AETDVMTEPVLEYI
+44 AENRGTSEPVLEYI
-58 VIDNPR
+58 VINNPR
-64 IDTPGTQTIV
+64 IDTPGTQIIV

-97 EETVSASRIDADTL
+97 EMTVSAARIDADTA

-132 FEADEQTY
+132 FEMDEQMY
-140 SLDFSKCGIEG
+140 SLDFAKCGIEG

-195 TDISDVVEDAVAQQS
+195 ADISDVVEEAVAQRS
-210 SDSGIAVYA
+210 SDSEIAVYA
-219 ENGARTT
+219 ESGARTT

-261 KYCKAVLESD
+261 KYCKAALEKD
-271 GRIQIYMTRETDTS
+271 GRIQVYMTRETDTS
-285 VGNATDVSTDLY
+285 VGNTTNVSTDLY
-297 NRIQYAIGKKAD
+297 NRIQYAIGKKAN
-309 LFVSLHLN
+309 LFVSIHLN
-317 SAGASAKGAEV
+317 SATASAKGAEV

-337 DIGAQGKTL
+337 DIGAQGKAL

-374 SDNSVQDYYYVIQQS
+374 PDNSVQDYYYVIQQS

-398 VEHAFLSNQNDYNN
+398 VEHAYLSNQSDYNN
-412 YLSSDEKLK
+412 YLSSDAKLK

-430 ILTYLETGGYVGK
+430 IITYLDTSGYVGK
-443 WVKTGSQWKYQNYDG
+443 WVQSGSQWKYQNYDG

-488 NGKTYYLQSSGAM
+488 NGKMYYLQSSGAM
-501 KTSWQKISN
+501 KTGWQKISN
-510 TWYYFDGSGAMV
+510 TWYYFDSSGAMV

-538 NGKMATDTWIGEY
+538 NGKMAADTWIGEY
-551 YVDAD
+551 YVDAS
-556 GAWVKGKQKETDKW
+556 GAWVKDKQKETDKW

-594 GSKWYYF
+594 GGKWYYF

-620 MESKGAMV
+620 MESNGAMV
-628 NSGWK
+628 SSGWK

-646 KMAAN
+646 KMA
-651 TWIDRSYVDADGAWV
+651 V
-666 KDKKQEPDKWIQSSG
+666 
-681 RWWYR
+681 
-686 HGDGTYTKSDWEYI
+686 
-700 GNKWYYFDQNGW
+700 
-712 MLTGW
+712 
-717 QKVSGS
+717 
-723 WYYMDSNG
+723 
-731 ARVADGWK
+731 
-739 WINNKCYYFDKN
+739 
-751 GKMAA
+751 

-886 SAIGT
+886 SAMGT

-906 SGKNYPA
+906 SGKNYPT

-924 EAFCQ
+924 EAFCR

-995 QHLKGYASTEAL
+995 QHLKGYASTKAL